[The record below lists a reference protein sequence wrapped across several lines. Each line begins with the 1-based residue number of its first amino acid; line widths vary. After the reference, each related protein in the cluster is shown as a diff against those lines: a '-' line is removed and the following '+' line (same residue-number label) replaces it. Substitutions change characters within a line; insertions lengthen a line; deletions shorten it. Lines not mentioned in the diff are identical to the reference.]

1 MNSSLRDFDYTRTCI
16 NVTMCI
22 IRFFSS
28 EAFSA
33 HKTKEILQKL
43 KLVDSDVTQLSTE
56 LCYHVELAE
65 GCDYLNIN
73 QIKVLQWLLS
83 SPMQPHALKNET
95 VYKNVEQNQ
104 LIIEIGPRFN
114 FSTADSSNSVQ
125 ICESVGLNDIVRLEV
140 STRYLITFQKAK
152 DVTKKQFEELASS
165 LHDRMTQC
173 IYTKENLPRKSFNEG
188 LPKDLEPWFVVP
200 LQKEGRPAM
209 EKVNQKLGLAF
220 DSWDMDLYMDLFVN
234 KLKRD
239 PTSVELFDLAQ
250 SNSEHSRHWF
260 FKGKLILDGKEID
273 ESLIDMVASTQNNSN
288 DNNVIKFGDNSS
300 AIKGFKHTKLRPK
313 DVKAPSEVVQEVTES
328 DIIFTAETHNMPT
341 AVAPFSGATT
351 GTGGRIRDVQGVGRG
366 GHTVA
371 GTAGYSVGNL
381 HIPGYDLP
389 WEEKNWEYPSNFA
402 SPLQIIIEASNG
414 ASDYGNKFGEPVVS
428 GFVQSYGLK
437 NGDNVREEFVKPI
450 MFSGGIGYMPHT
462 MIRKNHPEK
471 GMLLVKV
478 GGPVYRIGVGGGAA
492 SSVAVQGGDS
502 RDHALDFGAV
512 QRGDAEMGNRLNRVV
527 RGCLESDINPV
538 ESIHDQGAGGNGN
551 VLKELVEPE
560 GAVVFTKEFQLGDPT
575 ITTLELWGAEYQEND
590 ALLCS
595 KTNKHILEE
604 ICNRERCPVSFV
616 GEVTGDGYMSLVEDS
631 LNEKYL
637 SRPVRSRPD
646 VQAKLPYDLHLEA
659 VLGNMPR
666 KTFDLKQDKRT
677 KLPLSLPKDIT
688 VKSALDR
695 VLRLVNVASKRYLT
709 NKVDRCVTGLVA
721 QQQCVGPLHTPL
733 ADCAIIALSYT
744 DLVGSAT
751 SIGTQNIKGLLDP
764 AAGARLSL
772 GEALTNLVFA
782 GISEL
787 EDVKCSG
794 NWMWAG
800 KTGAEGAALV
810 VACDAVCAAMKAI
823 GVAVD
828 GGKDSLS
835 MCAHVAGEKVKS
847 PGTLVVSTYAPCPDI
862 TVKIEPTL
870 LKEGAALIHVPVTDK
885 YRLGGS
891 ALAQCYKQLGDNPPD
906 LDDPAVLRSLF
917 KITQKLLKEK
927 KLLSGHDISEGGFI
941 TTVLEMGIGG
951 LRGLTLDLKA
961 NVSAIEALFNE
972 ELGIVLEV
980 DQKDVT
986 YVLDQYKKG
995 GVNAKVIGAV
1005 GKYGMNSQV
1014 VVKVNGENVLDTTLI
1029 DVYRM
1034 WEETS
1039 YQLECLQA
1047 NSDCVRQEWQGLEK
1061 RKGVTYNVTFD
1072 PSAAV
1077 VKTKSIRVAV
1087 LREEGT
1093 NGDREMIASLLM
1105 ANFEVF
1111 DVTMSDLQRKKITLD
1126 AFQGLVF
1133 PGGFSYADTL
1143 GSAKGWAAGILFSEG
1158 LSSQFTHFKNRTDTF
1173 SLGVCNGCQLMGL
1186 LGWFDPE
1193 PKQSDRKQ
1201 VFLDHNASERFEC
1214 RWSAVKITEDTT
1226 KEDVWF
1232 RGMGGSVLGVWVAHG
1247 EGRFTVS
1254 EPHLLSA
1261 LHKNR
1266 QVAMQY
1272 VDDNGAPTEVY
1283 PMNPNG
1289 SPDGLAGVRSRDGR
1303 HVAMMP
1309 HPERCVLRWQAAA
1322 PPAAPPRASDPAS
1335 NASPWIRL
1343 FQNAYTWASQQ

>member
-1 MNSSLRDFDYTRTCI
+1 
-16 NVTMCI
+16 MCI
-22 IRFFSS
+22 IRYFSC

-33 HKTKEILQKL
+33 HKSKDILQKL
-43 KLVDSDVTQLSTE
+43 RNVDSDVIALSTE

-65 GCDYLNIN
+65 DCDYLNIN
-73 QIKVLQWLLS
+73 QIKILKWLLS
-83 SPMQPHALKNET
+83 SPLQPCALKNET
-95 VYKNVEQNQ
+95 VYKNLKPNQ
-104 LIIEIGPRFN
+104 IIIEIGPRFN

-125 ICESVGLNDIVRLEV
+125 ICESVGLNDIIRLEV
-140 STRYLITFQKAK
+140 STRYFITFKNEKKVSA
-152 DVTKKQFEELASS
+152 DVFESLAAP

-173 IYTKENLPRKSFNEG
+173 IYTNQNIPRKSFNEA

-200 LQKEGRPAM
+200 LQKEGLSAM
-209 EKVNQKLGLAF
+209 ERVNKKLGLAF
-220 DSWDMDLYMDLFVN
+220 DSWDMEFYMDLFVN

-260 FKGKLILDGKEID
+260 FKGKIILDGKEINQ
-273 ESLIDMVASTQNNSN
+273 SLIDMVASTQQTSN

-300 AIKGFKHTKLRPK
+300 AITGFRHTKIRPTN
-313 DVKAPSEVVQEVTES
+313 VRIPSQVIQEQVVS

-381 HIPGYDLP
+381 HIPGYNLP
-389 WEEKNWEYPSNFA
+389 WEEKEWQYPSNFA
-402 SPLQIIIEASNG
+402 SPLQIIIDASNG
-414 ASDYGNKFGEPVVS
+414 ASDYGNKFGEPVIS

-437 NGDNVREEFVKPI
+437 NADNVREEFVKPI
-450 MFSGGIGYMPHT
+450 MFSGGIGYMPHD
-462 MIRKNHPEK
+462 MIKKNKPEK
-471 GMLLVKV
+471 GMLLVKL

-527 RGCLESDINPV
+527 RACLESDINPV

-590 ALLCS
+590 ALLCT
-595 KTNKHILEE
+595 KDNRHILEG
-604 ICNRERCPVSFV
+604 ICQRERCPVSFV
-616 GEVTGDGYMSLVEDS
+616 GEVTGDGFMSLVEDS
-631 LNEKYL
+631 YSNQYL
-637 SRPVRSRPD
+637 DRQSRVKPD
-646 VQAKLPYDLHLEA
+646 IKKKLPYDLHLEA

-666 KTFDLKQDKRT
+666 KTFELMREKRT
-677 KLPLSLPKDIT
+677 KIPLVLPKEVT

-733 ADCAIIALSYT
+733 ADYAIVALSYHE
-744 DLVGSAT
+744 LVGSAT

-794 NWMWAG
+794 NWMWPG
-800 KTGAEGAALV
+800 KNGIEGGSLV
-810 VACDAVCAAMKAI
+810 VACEALCEAMRKL

-835 MCAHVAGEKVKS
+835 MCAHVSGEKVKS
-847 PGTLVVSTYAPCPDI
+847 PGTLVVSTYAPCPDV
-862 TVKIEPTL
+862 TVKVDPA
-870 LKEGAALIHVPVTDK
+870 LKEEGSALIHIPVCPGK

-891 ALAQCYKQLGDNPPD
+891 SLAQCYKQLGDNPPD
-906 LDDPAVLRSLF
+906 LDNPTALKSLF
-917 KITQKLLKEK
+917 KVTQKLLKER
-927 KLLSGHDISEGGFI
+927 KLLSGHDVSEGGFV

-951 LRGLTLDLKA
+951 VRGLELDLK
-961 NVSAIEALFNE
+961 VDSHISAIEALFNE

-980 DQKDVT
+980 AQSESN
-986 YVLDQYKKG
+986 YVLDEYKKN
-995 GVNAKVIGAV
+995 GVDAKLVGST
-1005 GKYGMNSQV
+1005 GKYGMNSKV
-1014 VVKVNGENVLDTTLI
+1014 IIKVNNNVVLNVNLV
-1029 DVYRM
+1029 DVYKM

-1047 NSDCVRQEWQGLEK
+1047 NSDCINQEWKGLER
-1061 RKGVTYNVTFD
+1061 RKGAKYMVTFD

-1077 VKTKSIRVAV
+1077 LKSKSTRVAV

-1093 NGDREMIASLLM
+1093 NGDREMIATLMM

-1111 DVTMSDLQRKKITLD
+1111 DVTMSDLQNKKITLD
-1126 AFQGLVF
+1126 VFQGLIF

-1143 GSAKGWAAGILFSEG
+1143 GSAKGWAAGIMFSES
-1158 LSSQFTHFKNRTDTF
+1158 LTAQFQHFKNRDNTF
-1173 SLGVCNGCQLMGL
+1173 SLGVCNGCQLMAL
-1186 LGWFDPE
+1186 LGWVDPE
-1193 PKQSDRKQ
+1193 TTPDNKTKI
-1201 VFLDHNASERFEC
+1201 FLDHNTSERFEC
-1214 RWSAVKITEDTT
+1214 RWSAVKINEDTQ
-1226 KEDVWF
+1226 KADVWF
-1232 RGMGGSVLGVWVAHG
+1232 RGMGGSVLGVWVAHA
-1247 EGRFTVS
+1247 EGRFSVS
-1254 EPHLLSA
+1254 ESYVLDKLQR
-1261 LHKNR
+1261 NG

-1272 VDDNGAPTEVY
+1272 VDDDSVPTETY

-1289 SPDGLAGVRSRDGR
+1289 SPYGIAGVRSVDGR
-1303 HVAMMP
+1303 HIAMMP
-1309 HPERCVLRWQAAA
+1309 HPERCVLRWQCPF
-1322 PPAAPPRASDPAS
+1322 PPPLAVKQVDPT
-1335 NASPWIRL
+1335 NQASPWLRL
-1343 FQNAYTWASQQ
+1343 FQNAYVWSTKN

>member
-1 MNSSLRDFDYTRTCI
+1 MVIL
-16 NVTMCI
+16 
-22 IRFFSS
+22 RFFAS

-43 KLVDSDVTQLSTE
+43 QNIDTDISGLSTE
-56 LCYHVELAE
+56 LCYHVELAD

-73 QIKVLQWLLS
+73 QIKILQWLLS
-83 SPMQPHALKNET
+83 SPLQPHALYNESI
-95 VYKNVEQNQ
+95 YKIVRDNQ
-104 LIIEIGPRFN
+104 IIVEIGPRFN

-125 ICESVGLNDIVRLEV
+125 ICESVGLRDIVRLEV
-140 STRYLITFQKAK
+140 STRYLISFNKAK
-152 DVTKKQFEELASS
+152 NVSNKLFEDLAAP

-173 IYTKENLPRKSFNEG
+173 IYTSKNLPRKSFNEG
-188 LPKDLEPWFVVP
+188 LPKDLEAWFVVP
-200 LQKEGRPAM
+200 LQKEGRAAM
-209 EKVNQKLGLAF
+209 EHVNQKLGLAF
-220 DSWDMDLYMDLFVN
+220 DSWDMDFYMDLFVN

-260 FKGKLILDGKEID
+260 FKGKIILDGKEID
-273 ESLIDMVASTQNNSN
+273 QSLIDMVASTQETSNN
-288 DNNVIKFGDNSS
+288 NNVIKFGDNSS
-300 AIKGFKHTKLRPK
+300 AIKGFKHTKIRPTN
-313 DVKAPSEVVQEVTES
+313 VRAPSQVISEEVLS

-381 HIPGYDLP
+381 HIPGYELP
-389 WEEKNWEYPSNFA
+389 WEEKGWEYPSNFA
-402 SPLQIIIEASNG
+402 SPLQIIIDASNG
-414 ASDYGNKFGEPVVS
+414 ASDYGNKFGEPVIT

-437 NGDNVREEFVKPI
+437 NADNVREEFVKPI

-462 MIRKNHPEK
+462 MIKKNKPEK

-595 KTNKHILEE
+595 KANRHVLEE
-604 ICNRERCPVSFV
+604 ICRRERCPVSFV
-616 GEVTGDGYMSLVEDS
+616 GEVTGDGFMSLVEDS
-631 LNEKYL
+631 FTDKYL
-637 SRPVRSRPD
+637 DRATRLKPESSSKV
-646 VQAKLPYDLHLEA
+646 PYDLHLEA

-666 KTFDLKQDKRT
+666 KTFDLKKEKRT
-677 KLPLSLPKDIT
+677 KLPLSLPNDVT

-733 ADCAIIALSYT
+733 ADCAIIALSYNE
-744 DLVGSAT
+744 LVGSAT

-764 AAGARLSL
+764 AAGARMSL

-794 NWMWAG
+794 NWMWGG
-800 KTGAEGAALV
+800 KTGVEGGTLV
-810 VACDAVCAAMKAI
+810 VACDAVCAAMRKL
-823 GVAVD
+823 GVAID

-835 MCAHVAGEKVKS
+835 MCAFVAGQKVKS

-862 TVKIEPTL
+862 TVKVEPAL
-870 LKEGAALIHVPVTDK
+870 RAEGSALVHVPATPGK

-891 ALAQCYKQLGDNPPD
+891 SLAQCYKQLGDNPPD
-906 LDDPAVLRSLF
+906 LDDPLVLKSLF
-917 KITQKLLKEK
+917 KVTQKLLKEK

-951 LRGLTLDLKA
+951 VRGLNIDLKIES

-972 ELGIVLEV
+972 ELGIVVEV
-980 DQKDVT
+980 AQADLA
-986 YVLDQYKKG
+986 YVLSEYNKN
-995 GVNAKVIGAV
+995 GVKAKHIGST
-1005 GKYGMNSQV
+1005 GQYGMKSKVSVN
-1014 VVKVNGENVLDTTLI
+1014 VNGVQVLNTELI
-1029 DVYRM
+1029 DVFRM

-1047 NSDCVRQEWQGLEK
+1047 NSDCINEEWKGLEK
-1061 RKGVTYNVTFD
+1061 RKGATYNVTFD
-1072 PSAAV
+1072 PSAAIL
-1077 VKTKSIRVAV
+1077 KTKSVKVAV

-1093 NGDREMIASLLM
+1093 NGDREMIASLMM
-1105 ANFEVF
+1105 ANFDVF
-1111 DVTMSDLQRKKITLD
+1111 DVTMSDLQNKKITLD

-1143 GSAKGWAAGILFSEG
+1143 GSAKGWAAGILFSES
-1158 LSSQFTHFKNRTDTF
+1158 LSAQFAHFKNRSDTF
-1173 SLGVCNGCQLMGL
+1173 SLGVCNGCQLMAL
-1186 LGWFDPE
+1186 LGWIDPQQPRRNQE
-1193 PKQSDRKQ
+1193 KAQI
-1201 VFLDHNASERFEC
+1201 FLDHNSSERFEC
-1214 RWSAVKITEDTT
+1214 RWSAVKITEDR
-1226 KEDVWF
+1226 KQDVWF

-1247 EGRFTVS
+1247 EGRFTFADELVMD
-1254 EPHLLSA
+1254 
-1261 LHKNR
+1261 KVKRNG

-1272 VDDNGAPTEVY
+1272 VDDDGAPTEVY

-1289 SPDGLAGVRSRDGR
+1289 SPMGIAGVRSPDGR
-1303 HVAMMP
+1303 HIAMMP
-1309 HPERCVLRWQAAA
+1309 HPERCVLRWQGAA
-1322 PPAAPPRASDPAS
+1322 PAPAASAPARASS
-1335 NASPWIRL
+1335 QASPWVRL
-1343 FQNAYTWASQQ
+1343 FQNAYTWSTSQ

>member
-1 MNSSLRDFDYTRTCI
+1 
-16 NVTMCI
+16 MCI

-33 HKTKEILQKL
+33 HKTKEILEKL
-43 KLVDSDVTQLSTE
+43 KLVDGDVRLLTTE

-73 QIKVLQWLLS
+73 QIKKLQWLLS
-83 SPMQPHALKNET
+83 SPLQPHALKNNTIFKDIKDNEL
-95 VYKNVEQNQ
+95 V
-104 LIIEIGPRFN
+104 IEIGPRFN

-125 ICESVGLNDIVRLEV
+125 ICESVGLDAIIRLEV
-140 STRYLITFQKAK
+140 STRYLITFAKAK
-152 DVTKKQFEELASS
+152 TVSQKQFDDLAAP

-173 IYTKENLPRKSFNEG
+173 IYTPENIPRSSFNEG

-200 LQKEGRPAM
+200 LLAEGRPAM

-220 DSWDMDLYMDLFVN
+220 DDWDMDFYMNLFVN

-260 FKGKLILDGKEID
+260 FKGKIILDGQEIE
-273 ESLIDMVASTQNNSN
+273 ESLIDMVAATQETSN

-300 AIKGFKHTKLRPK
+300 AIKGFKHTKLRPQS
-313 DVKAPSEVVQEVTES
+313 VTAPSQVIPTVEES

-381 HIPGYDLP
+381 HIPGYEMP
-389 WEEKNWEYPSNFA
+389 WEDKTWEYPSNFA

-437 NGDNVREEFVKPI
+437 NGDSVREEFVKPI
-450 MFSGGIGYMPHT
+450 MFSAGIGYMPHS
-462 MIRKNHPEK
+462 MIKKNKPEK
-471 GMLLVKV
+471 GMQLVKI

-492 SSVAVQGGDS
+492 SSVAVQGGGA

-527 RGCLESDINPV
+527 RACLEADVNPV

-560 GAVVFTKEFQLGDPT
+560 GAVVFTSEFQLGDPT

-590 ALLCS
+590 ALLCTEQH
-595 KTNKHILEE
+595 KQLLRD
-604 ICNRERCPVSFV
+604 ICRRERCPVSFV
-616 GEVTGDGYMSLVEDS
+616 GEVTGDGYMSLVEDATNKQ
-631 LNEKYL
+631 LLDRQARLKPEVK
-637 SRPVRSRPD
+637 
-646 VQAKLPYDLHLEA
+646 AKLPYDLHLEA

-666 KTFDLKQDKRT
+666 KTFDLKQEKRT
-677 KLPLSLPKDIT
+677 KLPLQLPKDVT

-733 ADCAIIALSYT
+733 ADFAIIALSYNE
-744 DLVGSAT
+744 LVGSAT
-751 SIGTQNIKGLLDP
+751 SIGTQNIKGLLNP
-764 AAGARLSL
+764 AAGARMSL

-782 GISEL
+782 GISSL

-800 KTGAEGAALV
+800 KTGADGASLV
-810 VACDAVCAAMKAI
+810 VACQAVCRAMAEI
-823 GVAVD
+823 GVAID

-835 MCAHVAGEKVKS
+835 MCAQVAGKKVKS

-862 TVKIEPTL
+862 TVKVDPAL
-870 LKEGAALIHVPVTDK
+870 KKEGSALVWVPVTPGK

-891 ALAQCYKQLGDNPPD
+891 ALAQVYKQLGDSPPD
-906 LDDPAVLRSLF
+906 LDNAATLKSLF
-917 KITQKLLKEK
+917 KVTQKLLKEK
-927 KLLSGHDISEGGFI
+927 KLLSGHDVSEGGFL

-951 LRGLTLDLKA
+951 LRGLNIDVPVEKG
-961 NVSAIEALFNE
+961 VSAIEALFSE
-972 ELGIVLEV
+972 ELGVVVEV
-980 DQKDVT
+980 AKSDADNVISE
-986 YVLDQYKKG
+986 YKKG
-995 GVNAKVIGAV
+995 GVAAKVIGV
-1005 GKYGMNSQV
+1005 TGSYGMKSQV
-1014 VVKVNGENVLDTTLI
+1014 SVKVNGAKVLDTTLI
-1029 DVYRM
+1029 DVFRM

-1047 NSDCVRQEWQGLEK
+1047 NSDCAKQEWKGLEN
-1061 RKGVTYNVTFD
+1061 RKGVTYNVPFD
-1072 PSAAV
+1072 PSAPV
-1077 VKTKSIRVAV
+1077 VKTKAVKVAV

-1105 ANFEVF
+1105 ANFEVY
-1111 DVTMSDLQRKKITLD
+1111 DVTMSDLQAKRITLD

-1143 GSAKGWAAGILFSEG
+1143 GSAKGWAAGILFSES
-1158 LSSQFTHFKNRTDTF
+1158 LTSQFEHFKQRKDTF
-1173 SLGVCNGCQLMGL
+1173 SLGVCNGCQLMAL
-1186 LGWFDPE
+1186 LGWLDTDGNTGDVD
-1193 PKQSDRKQ
+1193 KRQI
-1201 VFLDHNASERFEC
+1201 FLDHNLSERFEC
-1214 RWSAVKITEDTT
+1214 RWSAVKINP
-1226 KEDVWF
+1226 KSPSIWLS
-1232 RGMGGSVLGVWVAHG
+1232 GMAGTVTGVWTAHG
-1247 EGRFTVS
+1247 EGRFSFAQPQV
-1254 EPHLLSA
+1254 LDKVAGGGQIA
-1261 LHKNR
+1261 L
-1266 QVAMQY
+1266 QF
-1272 VDDNGAPTEVY
+1272 VDDDSNPTEVY
-1283 PMNPNG
+1283 PCNPNG
-1289 SPDGLAGVRSRDGR
+1289 SPLGIAGLTSPDGR
-1303 HVAMMP
+1303 HLAMMP
-1309 HPERCVLRWQAAA
+1309 HPERCVLRWQC
-1322 PPAAPPRASDPAS
+1322 PSDVTPHASPDKQ
-1335 NASPWIRL
+1335 ASPWLRL
-1343 FQNAYTWASQQ
+1343 FQNAYSWASKQ

>member
-1 MNSSLRDFDYTRTCI
+1 
-16 NVTMCI
+16 MCI
-22 IRFFSS
+22 LRFFSS

-33 HKTKEILQKL
+33 HKIKEILEKL
-43 KLVDSDVTQLSTE
+43 QQVDEDITQLSTE
-56 LCYHVELAE
+56 LCYHVELRE

-73 QIKVLQWLLS
+73 QIKVLKWLLS
-83 SPMQPHALKNET
+83 SPLQPQALRNET
-95 VYKNVEQNQ
+95 VYKNVQGNQ
-104 LIIEIGPRFN
+104 IVIEIGPRFN

-125 ICESVGLNDIVRLEV
+125 ICESVGLCDVIRLEV
-140 STRYLITFQKAK
+140 STRYLISFGKAK
-152 DVTKKQFEELASS
+152 PVSEKLHEALAAP

-173 IYTKENLPRKSFNEG
+173 IYTKENLPRSSFNEG

-200 LQKEGRPAM
+200 LQAEGRSAM

-220 DSWDMDLYMDLFVN
+220 DSWDMDFYMDMFVN

-260 FKGKLILDGKEID
+260 FKGKLLLDGHEIN
-273 ESLIDMVASTQNNSN
+273 ESLIDMVASTQKTSNN
-288 DNNVIKFGDNSS
+288 NNVIKFGDNSS
-300 AIKGFKHTKLRPK
+300 AIKGFKHSKLRPTNVRHPSQV
-313 DVKAPSEVVQEVTES
+313 VKEETES

-381 HIPGYDLP
+381 HVPGYDLP
-389 WEEKNWEYPSNFA
+389 WEEKGWEYPNNFA
-402 SPLQIIIEASNG
+402 SPLQIIIDASNG
-414 ASDYGNKFGEPVVS
+414 ASDYGNKFGEPLIS
-428 GFVQSYGLK
+428 G
-437 NGDNVREEFVKPI
+437 
-450 MFSGGIGYMPHT
+450 MM
-462 MIRKNHPEK
+462 
-471 GMLLVKV
+471 LVKV

-527 RGCLESDINPV
+527 RGCLEAEINPV

-560 GAVVFTKEFQLGDPT
+560 GAVVYTKEFQLGDPT

-595 KTNKHILEE
+595 KQNREILED
-604 ICNRERCPVSFV
+604 ICRRERCPVSFV
-616 GEVTGDGYMSLVEDS
+616 GEVTGDGFMSLVEDS
-631 LNEKYL
+631 YTDKYL
-637 SRPVRSRPD
+637 DRNERLKPD
-646 VQAKLPYDLHLEA
+646 IKSKMPYDLHLEA

-666 KTFDLKQDKRT
+666 KTFDLVTEKRT
-677 KLPLSLPKDIT
+677 KLPLTLPENVT
-688 VKSALDR
+688 VHDALNR

-709 NKVDRCVTGLVA
+709 NKVDRCVTGLIA

-733 ADCAIIALSYT
+733 ADCAIIALSYY

-764 AAGARLSL
+764 AAGARMSL

-800 KTGAEGAALV
+800 KTGAEGGALV
-810 VACDAVCAAMKAI
+810 RACRAVCDAMASV

-835 MCAHVAGEKVKS
+835 MCAQVAGEKVKS

-862 TVKIEPTL
+862 TVKIEPAL
-870 LKEGAALIHVPVTDK
+870 LEEGSALVYVPISPGK

-906 LDDPAVLRSLF
+906 LDEPTVLKSMF
-917 KITQKLLKEK
+917 KVTQRLLKEGQ
-927 KLLSGHDISEGGFI
+927 LLSGHDVSEGGFI
-941 TTVLEMGIGG
+941 TTAIEMGIGG
-951 LRGLTLDLKA
+951 IRGINLDIQVPS
-961 NVSAIEALFNE
+961 NVSDIAALFNE
-972 ELGIVLEV
+972 ELGIILEV
-980 DQKDVT
+980 RSVNVA
-986 YVLDQYKKG
+986 YVLSEYKKSY
-995 GVNAKVIGAV
+995 VFAKQVGTT
-1005 GKYGMNSQV
+1005 GKYGMNSEV
-1014 VVKVNGENVLDTTLI
+1014 SIKVNGKKVLETKLI

-1047 NSDCVRQEWQGLEK
+1047 NTECVRQEWQGLEK

-1077 VKTKSIRVAV
+1077 VKTKPVRVAV

-1093 NGDREMIASLLM
+1093 NGDREMIASLMM
-1105 ANFEVF
+1105 ANFDVF
-1111 DVTMSDLQRKKITLD
+1111 DVTMSDLQNKKITLD

-1143 GSAKGWAAGILFSEG
+1143 GSAKGWAAGILFSDS
-1158 LSSQFTHFKNRTDTF
+1158 LSSQFSHFKNRNDTF
-1173 SLGVCNGCQLMGL
+1173 SLGVCNGCQLMAL
-1186 LGWFDPE
+1186 LGWIDPE
-1193 PKQSDRKQ
+1193 STEKSASKTQ
-1201 VFLDHNASERFEC
+1201 VFLDHNTSERFEC
-1214 RWSAVKITEDTT
+1214 RWSAVKITED
-1226 KEDVWF
+1226 KSDVWF

-1254 EPHLLSA
+1254 EPRLLEK
-1261 LHKNR
+1261 L
-1266 QVAMQY
+1266 Q
-1272 VDDNGAPTEVY
+1272 DNGQVGHAIL
-1283 PMNPNG
+1283 G
-1289 SPDGLAGVRSRDGR
+1289 IAGVRSRDGR

-1309 HPERCVLRWQAAA
+1309 HPERCVLRWQCSASAAA
-1322 PPAAPPRASDPAS
+1322 PTGAANPAS
-1335 NASPWIRL
+1335 QASPWSRL
-1343 FQNAYTWASQQ
+1343 FQNAYSWASHQ

>member
-1 MNSSLRDFDYTRTCI
+1 
-16 NVTMCI
+16 MCI

-33 HKTKEILQKL
+33 HKTNEILQQL
-43 KLVDSDVTQLSTE
+43 KLVDSGVTKLSTE

-73 QIKVLQWLLS
+73 QIKILQWLLS
-83 SPMQPHALKNET
+83 SPLYPQSLKNET
-95 VYKNVEQNQ
+95 VFNDIRQNQ
-104 LIIEIGPRFN
+104 VVIEIGPRFN

-125 ICESVGLNDIVRLEV
+125 ICESVGLRDIIRLEV

-152 DVTKKQFEELASS
+152 NVSKDLFDALAAP

-173 IYTKENLPRKSFNEG
+173 IYTEDNLPRKSFNEG

-200 LQKEGRPAM
+200 LLKEGRPAM
-209 EKVNQKLGLAF
+209 ESVNQRLGLAF
-220 DSWDMDLYMDLFVN
+220 DSWDMDFYMDLFIN

-260 FKGKLILDGKEID
+260 FKGKLILDGQEIK
-273 ESLIDMVASTQNNSN
+273 ESLIDMVASTQNSSN
-288 DNNVIKFGDNSS
+288 NNNVIKFGDNSS
-300 AIKGFKHTKLRPK
+300 AIKGFKHTKLRPV
-313 DVKAPSEVVQEVTES
+313 DVTAPSQVKQEVTQS

-381 HIPGYDLP
+381 YIPGYDMP
-389 WEEKNWEYPSNFA
+389 WEEKGWEYPSNFA
-402 SPLQIIIEASNG
+402 SPLQIIIDASNG
-414 ASDYGNKFGEPVVS
+414 ASDYGNKFGEPVIS

-450 MFSGGIGYMPHT
+450 MFSGGIGYMPHD
-462 MIRKNHPEK
+462 MIKKNKPEK
-471 GMLLVKV
+471 GMLLVKI

-502 RDHALDFGAV
+502 RDAALDFGAV

-527 RGCLESDINPV
+527 RGCLEAKINPV

-590 ALLCS
+590 ALLC
-595 KTNKHILEE
+595 NKANKKILEDL
-604 ICNRERCPVSFV
+604 CSRERCPVSFV

-631 LNEKYL
+631 LNPKYL
-637 SRPVRSRPD
+637 NRNERVKPETKS
-646 VQAKLPYDLHLEA
+646 KLPYDLHLEA

-677 KLPLSLPKDIT
+677 KLPLTLPKDVT

-721 QQQCVGPLHTPL
+721 QQQCIGPLHTPL
-733 ADCAIIALSYT
+733 ADCAIIALSYNE
-744 DLVGSAT
+744 LVGSAT
-751 SIGTQNIKGLLDP
+751 SIGTQNVKGLLDP

-782 GISEL
+782 GITEL

-800 KTGAEGAALV
+800 KVGAEGAALV
-810 VACDAVCAAMKAI
+810 VACKALCEAMGKI
-823 GVAVD
+823 GVAID

-835 MCAHVAGEKVKS
+835 MCAHVSGEKVKS

-862 TVKIEPTL
+862 TVKIEPALTT
-870 LKEGAALIHVPVTDK
+870 EGAALVYVPVTNK
-885 YRLGGS
+885 CRLGGS
-891 ALAQCYKQLGDNPPD
+891 SLAQCFKQLGDNPPD
-906 LDDPAVLRSLF
+906 LDDPVVLKSLF

-927 KLLSGHDISEGGFI
+927 KLLSGHDVSEGGFI
-941 TTVLEMGIGG
+941 TTVIEMGIGG
-951 LRGLTLDLKA
+951 IRGFVLDMKVEA
-961 NVSAIEALFNE
+961 SAIEVLFNE
-972 ELGIVLEV
+972 ELGIVVEV
-980 DQKDVT
+980 AQRDLAF
-986 YVLDQYKKG
+986 VLNEYNKG
-995 GVNAKVIGAV
+995 GVNAKQVGTV
-1005 GKYGMNSQV
+1005 GKYGMQSEV
-1014 VVKVNGENVLDTTLI
+1014 VIKVNGEKVLNTSLI
-1029 DVYRM
+1029 DVFRM

-1039 YQLECLQA
+1039 YQLERLQA
-1047 NSDCVRQEWQGLEK
+1047 NSDCIKQEWNGLEK
-1061 RKGVTYNVTFD
+1061 RKGATYKVTFD
-1072 PSAAV
+1072 PTAAV
-1077 VKTKSIRVAV
+1077 VKTKSIKVAV

-1105 ANFEVF
+1105 ANFDVF
-1111 DVTMSDLQRKKITLD
+1111 DVTMSDLQNKKITLD

-1143 GSAKGWAAGILFSEG
+1143 GSAKGWAAGILFSEA
-1158 LSSQFTHFKNRTDTF
+1158 LNSQFAHFKNRSDTF
-1173 SLGVCNGCQLMGL
+1173 SLGVCNGCQLMAL
-1186 LGWFDPE
+1186 LGWIDPE
-1193 PKQSDRKQ
+1193 PTKQKGRKQ
-1201 VFLDHNASERFEC
+1201 IFLDHNSSERFEC
-1214 RWSAVKITEDTT
+1214 RWSAVKISEN
-1226 KEDVWF
+1226 KNNDVWF
-1232 RGMGGSVLGVWVAHG
+1232 RGMNDSILGIWVAHG

-1254 EPHLLSA
+1254 ESYLLDT
-1261 LHKNR
+1261 LNR
-1266 QVAMQY
+1266 NGQVAMQY
-1272 VDDNGAPTEVY
+1272 VNDDGVPTEEY

-1289 SPDGLAGVRSRDGR
+1289 SPGMICFRY
-1303 HVAMMP
+1303 
-1309 HPERCVLRWQAAA
+1309 
-1322 PPAAPPRASDPAS
+1322 
-1335 NASPWIRL
+1335 
-1343 FQNAYTWASQQ
+1343 FYY

>member
-1 MNSSLRDFDYTRTCI
+1 
-16 NVTMCI
+16 MCI
-22 IRFFSS
+22 LRFFTH

-33 HKTKEILQKL
+33 HKTKEILSKL
-43 KLVDSDVTQLSTE
+43 KHVDQEVQDLSTE
-56 LCYHVELAE
+56 ICYHVELAE
-65 GCDYLNIN
+65 GCNYLNLN
-73 QIKVLQWLLS
+73 QIKILQWLLS
-83 SPMQPHALKNET
+83 SPLKPHALRNESA
-95 VYKNVEQNQ
+95 YKFINDDQI
-104 LIIEIGPRFN
+104 IIEIGPRFN
-114 FSTADSSNSVQ
+114 FSTADSSNAVQ
-125 ICESVGLNDIVRLEV
+125 ICHSVGLNDVVRLEV
-140 STRYLITFQKAK
+140 STRYVITF
-152 DVTKKQFEELASS
+152 KQFKKVNTELFEKLAAPI
-165 LHDRMTQC
+165 HDRMTQC
-173 IYTKENLPRKSFNEG
+173 IYTAENLPRQSFYES
-188 LPKDLEPWFVVP
+188 LPKNLEPWYVVP
-200 LQKEGRPAM
+200 LQAEGMVAM
-209 EKVNQKLGLAF
+209 EKVNNELGLAF
-220 DSWDMDLYMDLFVN
+220 DSWDKEFYMDLFVN

-260 FKGKLILDGKEID
+260 FKGKIILDGKEIN
-273 ESLIDMVASTQNNSN
+273 ESLIDMVASTQKSSN

-300 AIKGFKHTKLRPK
+300 AIKGFKHTKLKPI
-313 DVKAPSEVVQEVTES
+313 DVKVPSQVIEEITES

-366 GHTVA
+366 GYTVA

-381 HIPGYDLP
+381 LIPGYDLP
-389 WEEKNWEYPSNFA
+389 WEEKSWEYPSNFA
-402 SPLQIIIEASNG
+402 RPLQIIIEASNG
-414 ASDYGNKFGEPVVS
+414 ASDYGNKFGEPLIS
-428 GFVQSYGLK
+428 GFVQSYGLN

-450 MFSGGIGYMPHT
+450 MFSGGIGYMPHS
-462 MIRKNHPEK
+462 MIKKNKPDK
-471 GMLLVKV
+471 GMFLVKV

-492 SSVAVQGGDS
+492 SSVAVQGGGS

-527 RGCLESDINPV
+527 RACLEADINPI

-590 ALLCS
+590 ALLCY
-595 KTNKHILEE
+595 KDNRKILEG
-604 ICNRERCPVSFV
+604 ICQRERCPVSFV

-631 LNEKYL
+631 YNEVYL
-637 SRPVRSRPD
+637 DRSNRVKPD
-646 VQAKLPYDLHLEA
+646 VKPKLPYDLHLEA

-677 KLPLSLPKDIT
+677 KLPLSLPKDIS
-688 VKSALDR
+688 VENALNR

-733 ADCAIIALSYT
+733 ADCAIIALGFH

-772 GEALTNLVFA
+772 GESLTNLVFA
-782 GISEL
+782 GVSAL

-800 KTGAEGAALV
+800 KAGAAGAALV
-810 VACDAVCAAMKAI
+810 RACGALCGALRAL

-835 MCAHVAGEKVKS
+835 MSAAVRGRAVQS

-862 TVKIEPTL
+862 TVKVEPAL
-870 LKEGAALIHVPVTDK
+870 LQEGAALIHVPVTPGK

-891 ALAQCYKQLGDNPPD
+891 SLAQCYKQLGQTPPD
-906 LDDPAVLRSLF
+906 LDDPTVLKALF
-917 KITQKLLKEK
+917 KVTQKLLKEN
-927 KLLSGHDISEGGFI
+927 KLISGHDISEGGFI

-951 LRGLTLDLKA
+951 IRGLNIDLKVEN
-961 NVSAIEALFNE
+961 NVSVIEALFNE
-972 ELGIVLEV
+972 ELGIVIEV
-980 DQKDVT
+980 DQSNVD
-986 YVLDQYKKG
+986 YVLNEYKKQS
-995 GVNAKVIGAV
+995 VYPKVIGKT
-1005 GKYGMNSQV
+1005 GKYGMESQV
-1014 VVKVNGENVLDTTLI
+1014 NVKVNGETVLNTQLI
-1029 DVYRM
+1029 NVYRM

-1039 YQLECLQA
+1039 YRLECLQA
-1047 NSDCVRQEWQGLEK
+1047 NSSCIEQEWTGLAK
-1061 RKGVTYNVTFD
+1061 RKGVKYNVTFD
-1072 PSAAV
+1072 PSAAMM
-1077 VKTKSIRVAV
+1077 KTKSIKVAV

-1093 NGDREMIASLLM
+1093 NGDREMIASLMM
-1105 ANFEVF
+1105 ANFDVF
-1111 DVTMSDLQRKKITLD
+1111 DVTMSDLQAKKITLD

-1143 GSAKGWAAGILFSEG
+1143 GSAKGWAAAILFSES
-1158 LSSQFTHFKNRTDTF
+1158 LRAQFANFKSRSDTF
-1173 SLGVCNGCQLMGL
+1173 SLGVCNGCQLMAI
-1186 LGWFDPE
+1186 LGWIDADN
-1193 PKQSDRKQ
+1193 KTKSNSQI
-1201 VFLDHNASERFEC
+1201 FLDHNLSERYEC
-1214 RWSAVKITEDTT
+1214 RWIAVKINERSN
-1226 KEDVWF
+1226 DVWF
-1232 RGMGGSVLGVWVAHG
+1232 QGMGDSVLGVWVAHG

-1254 EPHLLSA
+1254 EPEIFGKLWS
-1261 LHKNR
+1261 NG

-1272 VDDNGAPTEVY
+1272 VDDDGLPTEVY

-1289 SPDGLAGVRSRDGR
+1289 SPDGIAGVRSPDGR
-1303 HVAMMP
+1303 HLAMMP
-1309 HPERCVLRWQAAA
+1309 HPERCVLSWQC
-1322 PPAAPPRASDPAS
+1322 PSPLPTTGL
-1335 NASPWIRL
+1335 ASPWLRL
-1343 FQNAYTWASQQ
+1343 FQNAYAWASQC

>member
-1 MNSSLRDFDYTRTCI
+1 
-16 NVTMCI
+16 MCI
-22 IRFFSS
+22 IRFFCS

-33 HKTKEILQKL
+33 HKTKEILEKL
-43 KLVDSDVTQLSTE
+43 QQVDADIVELSTE
-56 LCYHVELAE
+56 LCYHVELRE

-73 QIKVLQWLLS
+73 QIKVLKWLLS
-83 SPMQPHALKNET
+83 SPLQPQALRNET
-95 VYKNVEQNQ
+95 VYKDVKGSQT
-104 LIIEIGPRFN
+104 IIEIGPRFN

-125 ICESVGLNDIVRLEV
+125 ICESVGLHDVIRLEV
-140 STRYLITFQKAK
+140 STRYLITFRRPKNVSEKLHDA
-152 DVTKKQFEELASS
+152 LAAP

-173 IYTKENLPRKSFNEG
+173 VYTKENLPRVSFNEG

-200 LQKEGRPAM
+200 LLKEGRPAM
-209 EKVNQKLGLAF
+209 EKVNKKLGLAF
-220 DSWDMDLYMDLFVN
+220 DSWDMDFYMDMFVN

-260 FKGKLILDGKEID
+260 FKGKLVLDGKEIN
-273 ESLIDMVASTQNNSN
+273 ESLIDMVASTQKTSN

-300 AIKGFKHTKLRPK
+300 AIKGFKHSKLRPTNVR
-313 DVKAPSEVVQEVTES
+313 DPSQVVKEETES

-381 HIPGYDLP
+381 HIPGYELP
-389 WEEKNWEYPSNFA
+389 WEEKGWEYPNNFA
-402 SPLQIIIEASNG
+402 SPLQIIIDASNG
-414 ASDYGNKFGEPVVS
+414 ASDYGNKFGEPLIS

-450 MFSGGIGYMPHT
+450 MFSGGIGYMPHN
-462 MIRKNHPEK
+462 MIKKNKPEK
-471 GMLLVKV
+471 GMMLVKV

-492 SSVAVQGGDS
+492 SSVAVQGGDA

-527 RGCLESDINPV
+527 RGCLEADINPV

-560 GAVVFTKEFQLGDPT
+560 GAVVYTKEFQLGDPT

-595 KTNKHILEE
+595 KENRAVLED
-604 ICNRERCPVSFV
+604 ICRRERCPVSFV
-616 GEVTGDGYMSLVEDS
+616 GEVTGDGYMSLVEDAYT
-631 LNEKYL
+631 NKYL
-637 SRPVRSRPD
+637 NRNERLKPETQS
-646 VQAKLPYDLHLEA
+646 KMPYDLHLEA

-666 KTFDLKQDKRT
+666 KTFDLVTEKRT
-677 KLPLSLPKDIT
+677 KLPLSLPQNVT
-688 VKSALDR
+688 VHDALNR

-709 NKVDRCVTGLVA
+709 NKVDRCVTGLIA

-733 ADCAIIALSYT
+733 ADCAIIALSYY

-764 AAGARLSL
+764 AAGARMSL

-800 KTGAEGAALV
+800 KTGAEGGALV
-810 VACDAVCAAMKAI
+810 LACRAVCDAMARV

-835 MCAHVAGEKVKS
+835 MCAQVAGEKVKS

-862 TVKIEPTL
+862 TVKIEPAL
-870 LKEGAALIHVPVTDK
+870 MQEGSALVYVPVSPGK

-906 LDDPAVLRSLF
+906 LDDPAVLKAMF
-917 KITQKLLKEK
+917 KVTQKLLKEG
-927 KLLSGHDISEGGFI
+927 KLLSGHDVSEGGFV
-941 TTVLEMGIGG
+941 TTALEMGIGG
-951 LRGLTLDLKA
+951 IRGMNLDIQVEQ
-961 NVSAIEALFNE
+961 NVSDIQALFNE
-972 ELGIVLEV
+972 ELGIIVEVSRDNVL
-980 DQKDVT
+980 
-986 YVLDQYKKG
+986 YVLNEYKKN
-995 GVNAKVIGAV
+995 GVNAKQIGTS
-1005 GKYGMNSQV
+1005 GHYGMNSEV
-1014 VVKVNGENVLDTTLI
+1014 TIKVNGKKVLDTKLI

-1047 NSDCVRQEWQGLEK
+1047 NSDCVRQEWQGLSK

-1077 VKTKSIRVAV
+1077 VKTKPIRVAV

-1093 NGDREMIASLLM
+1093 NGDREMIASLMM
-1105 ANFEVF
+1105 ANFDVF
-1111 DVTMSDLQRKKITLD
+1111 DVTMSDLQNKKITLD

-1143 GSAKGWAAGILFSEG
+1143 GSAKGWAAGILFSDS
-1158 LSSQFTHFKNRTDTF
+1158 LSSQFTHFKNRNDTF
-1173 SLGVCNGCQLMGL
+1173 SLGVCNGCQLMAL
-1186 LGWFDPE
+1186 LGWVDPE
-1193 PKQSDRKQ
+1193 TTAKSANKTQ

-1214 RWSAVKITEDTT
+1214 RWSAVKITENNS
-1226 KEDVWF
+1226 DVWF

-1247 EGRFTVS
+1247 EGRFTVA
-1254 EPHLLSA
+1254 EPRLLDK
-1261 LHKNR
+1261 LQDNG

-1272 VDDNGAPTEVY
+1272 VDDSGEPTEEY

-1289 SPDGLAGVRSRDGR
+1289 SPVGIAGVRSRDGR
-1303 HVAMMP
+1303 HIAMMP
-1309 HPERCVLRWQAAA
+1309 HPERCVLRWQCSVTAAA
-1322 PPAAPPRASDPAS
+1322 PAGAANPTSQ
-1335 NASPWIRL
+1335 ASPWSRL
-1343 FQNAYTWASQQ
+1343 FQNAYSWASHQ

>member
-1 MNSSLRDFDYTRTCI
+1 
-16 NVTMCI
+16 MCI
-22 IRFFSS
+22 IRFFCS

-33 HKTKEILQKL
+33 HKTKEILEKL
-43 KLVDSDVTQLSTE
+43 QQVDADIVELSTE
-56 LCYHVELAE
+56 LCYHVELRE

-73 QIKVLQWLLS
+73 QIKVLKWLLS
-83 SPMQPHALKNET
+83 SPLQPQALRNET
-95 VYKNVEQNQ
+95 VYKDVKGSQT
-104 LIIEIGPRFN
+104 IIEIGPRFN

-125 ICESVGLNDIVRLEV
+125 ICESVGLHDVIRLEV
-140 STRYLITFQKAK
+140 STRYLITFGRPKNVSEKLHEA
-152 DVTKKQFEELASS
+152 LAAP

-173 IYTKENLPRKSFNEG
+173 VYTKENLPRVSFNEG

-200 LQKEGRPAM
+200 LLKEGRPAM
-209 EKVNQKLGLAF
+209 EKVNKKLGLAF
-220 DSWDMDLYMDLFVN
+220 DSWDMDFYMDMFVN

-260 FKGKLILDGKEID
+260 FKGKLVLDGKEIN
-273 ESLIDMVASTQNNSN
+273 ESLIDMVASTQKTSN

-300 AIKGFKHTKLRPK
+300 AIKGFKHSKLRPTNVR
-313 DVKAPSEVVQEVTES
+313 DPSQVVKEETES

-381 HIPGYDLP
+381 HIPGYELP
-389 WEEKNWEYPSNFA
+389 WEEKGWEYPNNFA
-402 SPLQIIIEASNG
+402 SPLQIIIDASNG
-414 ASDYGNKFGEPVVS
+414 ASDYGNKFGEPLIS

-450 MFSGGIGYMPHT
+450 MFSGGIGYMPHN
-462 MIRKNHPEK
+462 MIKKNKPEK
-471 GMLLVKV
+471 GMMLVKV

-492 SSVAVQGGDS
+492 SSVAVQGGDA

-527 RGCLESDINPV
+527 RGCLEADINPV

-560 GAVVFTKEFQLGDPT
+560 GAVVYTKEFQLGDPT

-595 KTNKHILEE
+595 KENRPVLED
-604 ICNRERCPVSFV
+604 ICRRERCPVSFV
-616 GEVTGDGYMSLVEDS
+616 GEVTGDGYMSLVEDAYT
-631 LNEKYL
+631 NKYL
-637 SRPVRSRPD
+637 NRNERLKPETQS
-646 VQAKLPYDLHLEA
+646 KMPYDLHLEA

-666 KTFDLKQDKRT
+666 KTFDLVTEKRT
-677 KLPLSLPKDIT
+677 KLPLSLPQNVT
-688 VKSALDR
+688 VHDALNR

-709 NKVDRCVTGLVA
+709 NKVDRCVTGLIA

-733 ADCAIIALSYT
+733 ADCAIIALSYY

-764 AAGARLSL
+764 AAGARMSL

-800 KTGAEGAALV
+800 KTGAEGGALV
-810 VACDAVCAAMKAI
+810 LACRAVCDAMARV

-835 MCAHVAGEKVKS
+835 MCAQVAGEKVKS

-862 TVKIEPTL
+862 TVKIEPVL
-870 LKEGAALIHVPVTDK
+870 LQEGSALVYVPVSPGK

-906 LDDPAVLRSLF
+906 LDDPAVLKAMF
-917 KITQKLLKEK
+917 KVTQKLLKEG
-927 KLLSGHDISEGGFI
+927 KLLSGHDVSEGGFV
-941 TTVLEMGIGG
+941 TTALEMGIGG
-951 LRGLTLDLKA
+951 IRGMNLDIQVEQ
-961 NVSAIEALFNE
+961 NVSDIQALFNE
-972 ELGIVLEV
+972 ELGIIVEVTRDNVL
-980 DQKDVT
+980 
-986 YVLDQYKKG
+986 YVLNEYKKN
-995 GVNAKVIGAV
+995 GVNAIQIGTS
-1005 GKYGMNSQV
+1005 GHYGMNSEV
-1014 VVKVNGENVLDTTLI
+1014 TIKVNGKKVLDTKLI

-1047 NSDCVRQEWQGLEK
+1047 NSDCVRQEWQGLGK

-1077 VKTKSIRVAV
+1077 VKTKPIRVAV

-1093 NGDREMIASLLM
+1093 NGDREMIASLMM
-1105 ANFEVF
+1105 ANFDVF
-1111 DVTMSDLQRKKITLD
+1111 DVTMSDLQNKKITLD

-1143 GSAKGWAAGILFSEG
+1143 GSAKGWAAGILFSDS
-1158 LSSQFTHFKNRTDTF
+1158 LSSQFSHFKNRNDTF
-1173 SLGVCNGCQLMGL
+1173 SLGVCNGCQLMAL
-1186 LGWFDPE
+1186 LGWVDPE
-1193 PKQSDRKQ
+1193 TTAKSANKTQ

-1214 RWSAVKITEDTT
+1214 RWSAVKITENNS
-1226 KEDVWF
+1226 DVWF

-1247 EGRFTVS
+1247 EGRFTVA
-1254 EPHLLSA
+1254 EPRLLDK
-1261 LHKNR
+1261 LQDNG

-1272 VDDNGAPTEVY
+1272 VDDSGEPTEEY

-1289 SPDGLAGVRSRDGR
+1289 SPVGIAGVRSRDGR
-1303 HVAMMP
+1303 HIAMMP
-1309 HPERCVLRWQAAA
+1309 HPERCVLRWQCSVTAAA
-1322 PPAAPPRASDPAS
+1322 PAGAANPTSQ
-1335 NASPWIRL
+1335 ASPWSRL
-1343 FQNAYTWASQQ
+1343 FQNAYSWASHQ

>member
-1 MNSSLRDFDYTRTCI
+1 
-16 NVTMCI
+16 MCI
-22 IRFFSS
+22 IRFFCS

-33 HKTKEILQKL
+33 HKTKEILEKL
-43 KLVDSDVTQLSTE
+43 QQVDADIVELSTE
-56 LCYHVELAE
+56 LCYHVELRE

-73 QIKVLQWLLS
+73 QIKVLKWLLS
-83 SPMQPHALKNET
+83 SPLQPQALRNET
-95 VYKNVEQNQ
+95 VYKDVKGSQT
-104 LIIEIGPRFN
+104 IIEIGPRFN

-125 ICESVGLNDIVRLEV
+125 ICESVGLHDVIRLEV
-140 STRYLITFQKAK
+140 STRYLITFGRPKNVSEKLHEA
-152 DVTKKQFEELASS
+152 LAAP

-173 IYTKENLPRKSFNEG
+173 VYTKENLPRVSFNEG

-200 LQKEGRPAM
+200 LLKEGRPAM
-209 EKVNQKLGLAF
+209 EKVNKKLGLAF
-220 DSWDMDLYMDLFVN
+220 DSWDMDFYMDMFVN

-260 FKGKLILDGKEID
+260 FKGKLVLDGKEIN
-273 ESLIDMVASTQNNSN
+273 ESLIDMVASTQKTSN

-300 AIKGFKHTKLRPK
+300 AIKGFKHSKLRPTNVR
-313 DVKAPSEVVQEVTES
+313 DPSQVVKEDTES

-381 HIPGYDLP
+381 HIPGYELP
-389 WEEKNWEYPSNFA
+389 WEEKGWEYPNNFA
-402 SPLQIIIEASNG
+402 SPLQIIIDASNG
-414 ASDYGNKFGEPVVS
+414 ASDYGNKFGEPLIS

-450 MFSGGIGYMPHT
+450 MFSGGIGYMPHN
-462 MIRKNHPEK
+462 MIKKNKPEK
-471 GMLLVKV
+471 GMMLVKV

-492 SSVAVQGGDS
+492 SSVAVQGGDA

-527 RGCLESDINPV
+527 RGCLEADINPV

-560 GAVVFTKEFQLGDPT
+560 GAVVYTKEFQLGDPT

-595 KTNKHILEE
+595 KENRAVLED
-604 ICNRERCPVSFV
+604 ICRRERCPVSFV
-616 GEVTGDGYMSLVEDS
+616 GEVTGDGYMSLVEDAYT
-631 LNEKYL
+631 NKYL
-637 SRPVRSRPD
+637 NRNERLKPETQS
-646 VQAKLPYDLHLEA
+646 KMPYDLHLEA

-666 KTFDLKQDKRT
+666 KTFDLVTEKRT
-677 KLPLSLPKDIT
+677 KLPLSLPQNVT
-688 VKSALDR
+688 VHDALNR
-695 VLRLVNVASKRYLT
+695 VLRVVNVASKRYLT
-709 NKVDRCVTGLVA
+709 NKVDRCVTGLIA

-733 ADCAIIALSYT
+733 ADCAIIALSYY

-764 AAGARLSL
+764 AAGARMSL

-800 KTGAEGAALV
+800 KTGAEGGALV
-810 VACDAVCAAMKAI
+810 IACRAVCDAMARV

-835 MCAHVAGEKVKS
+835 MCAQVAGEKVKS

-862 TVKIEPTL
+862 TVKIEPAL
-870 LKEGAALIHVPVTDK
+870 LQEGSALVYVPVSPGK

-906 LDDPAVLRSLF
+906 LDDPAVLKAMF
-917 KITQKLLKEK
+917 KVTQKLLKEG
-927 KLLSGHDISEGGFI
+927 KLLSGHDVSEGGFV
-941 TTVLEMGIGG
+941 TTALEMGIGG
-951 LRGLTLDLKA
+951 IRGMNLDIQVEQ
-961 NVSAIEALFNE
+961 NVSDIQALFNE
-972 ELGIVLEV
+972 ELGIIVEVSRDNVL
-980 DQKDVT
+980 
-986 YVLDQYKKG
+986 YVLNEYKKN
-995 GVNAKVIGAV
+995 GVNAKQIGTS
-1005 GKYGMNSQV
+1005 GHYGMNSEV
-1014 VVKVNGENVLDTTLI
+1014 TIKVNGKKVLDTKLI

-1047 NSDCVRQEWQGLEK
+1047 NSDCVRQEWQGLAK

-1077 VKTKSIRVAV
+1077 VKTKPIRVAV

-1093 NGDREMIASLLM
+1093 NGDREMIASLMM
-1105 ANFEVF
+1105 ANFDVF
-1111 DVTMSDLQRKKITLD
+1111 DVTMSDLQNKKITLD

-1143 GSAKGWAAGILFSEG
+1143 GSAKGWAAGILFSDS
-1158 LSSQFTHFKNRTDTF
+1158 LSSQFSHFKNRNDTF
-1173 SLGVCNGCQLMGL
+1173 SLGVCNGCQLMAL
-1186 LGWFDPE
+1186 LGWVDPE
-1193 PKQSDRKQ
+1193 TTAKSANKTQ

-1214 RWSAVKITEDTT
+1214 RWSAVKITENNS
-1226 KEDVWF
+1226 DVWF

-1247 EGRFTVS
+1247 EGRFTVA
-1254 EPHLLSA
+1254 EPRLLDK
-1261 LHKNR
+1261 LQDNG

-1272 VDDNGAPTEVY
+1272 VDDSGEPTEEY

-1289 SPDGLAGVRSRDGR
+1289 SPVGIAGVRSRDGR
-1303 HVAMMP
+1303 HIAMMP
-1309 HPERCVLRWQAAA
+1309 HPERCVLRWQCSVTAAA
-1322 PPAAPPRASDPAS
+1322 PAGAANPTSQ
-1335 NASPWIRL
+1335 ASPWSRL
-1343 FQNAYTWASQQ
+1343 FQNAYSWASHQ

>member
-1 MNSSLRDFDYTRTCI
+1 MSLL
-16 NVTMCI
+16 
-22 IRFFSS
+22 RFFSS

-33 HKTKEILQKL
+33 HKTKNILQKL
-43 KLVDSDVTQLSTE
+43 QQVDIDVAELSTE
-56 LCYHVELAE
+56 LCYHVELSD
-65 GCDYLNIN
+65 GCEYLNIN
-73 QIKVLQWLLS
+73 QIKILQWLLA
-83 SPMQPHALKNET
+83 SPLQPNALRNET
-95 VYKNVEQNQ
+95 NYKSVQENEI
-104 LIIEIGPRFN
+104 LIEIGPRFN

-125 ICESVGLNDIVRLEV
+125 ICESVGLHDIVRLEV
-140 STRYLITFQKAK
+140 STRYLISFKNAKAISK
-152 DVTKKQFEELASS
+152 TLFENLAAP

-173 IYTKENLPRKSFNEG
+173 IYTKDNLPRKSFNEG

-200 LQKEGRPAM
+200 LQKEGRVAM

-220 DSWDMDLYMDLFVN
+220 DAWDMDFYMDLFVN

-260 FKGKLILDGKEID
+260 FKGRILLDGNEIN
-273 ESLIDMVASTQNNSN
+273 ESLIDMVASTQKCSNN
-288 DNNVIKFGDNSS
+288 NNVIKFGDNSS
-300 AIKGFKHTKLRPK
+300 AIKGFKHEKLRPN
-313 DVKAPSEVVQEVTES
+313 DVKSPSQVIKEITES

-381 HIPGYDLP
+381 HIPGYELP
-389 WEEKNWEYPSNFA
+389 WEEKGWEYPNNFA

-414 ASDYGNKFGEPVVS
+414 ASDYGNKFGEPVIS

-450 MFSGGIGYMPHT
+450 MFSGGIGYMPHS
-462 MIRKNHPEK
+462 MITKNKPDT
-471 GMLLVKV
+471 GMLLVKI

-502 RDHALDFGAV
+502 RDALDFGAV

-527 RGCLESDINPV
+527 RGCLEADINPV

-551 VLKELVEPE
+551 VLKELVEPN

-575 ITTLELWGAEYQEND
+575 ITTLELWGAEYQENN
-590 ALLCS
+590 ALLCT
-595 KTNKHILEE
+595 KDNKHILEE
-604 ICNRERCPVSFV
+604 ICRRERCPVSFV
-616 GEVTGDGYMSLVEDS
+616 GEVTGDGYMSLIEDFS
-631 LNEKYL
+631 TNKYL
-637 SRPVRSRPD
+637 DRRARLTPD
-646 VQAKLPYDLHLEA
+646 VRAKLPYDLHLDA

-666 KTFDLKQDKRT
+666 KTFDLKRELRT
-677 KLPLSLPKDIT
+677 KLPLTLPQDIT
-688 VKSALDR
+688 VLSALDR

-709 NKVDRCVTGLVA
+709 NKVDRCVTGLIG

-733 ADCAIIALSYT
+733 ADCAIIALGHFDT
-744 DLVGSAT
+744 VGSAT

-794 NWMWAG
+794 NWMWGG
-800 KTGAEGAALV
+800 KTGVDGGSLV
-810 VACDAVCAAMKAI
+810 VACEAVCEAMRQL

-835 MCAHVAGEKVKS
+835 MAAYVAGQRVKS

-862 TVKIEPTL
+862 RVKIEPVL
-870 LKEGAALIHVPVTDK
+870 REEGAALVHVPVSPEH

-906 LDDPAVLRSLF
+906 LDDPTVLKALF
-917 KITQKLLKEK
+917 KVTQKLLKEN

-941 TTVLEMGIGG
+941 TTVIEMGIGG
-951 LRGLTLDLKA
+951 LRGLEIDLQVGN
-961 NVSAIEALFNE
+961 NVSAIETLFNE
-972 ELGIVLEV
+972 ELGIVVEV
-980 DQKDVT
+980 SKNNLS
-986 YVLDQYKKG
+986 YVLDQYNQN
-995 GVNAKVIGAV
+995 GVKAQYIGST
-1005 GKYGMNSQV
+1005 GKYGLNSSV
-1014 VVKVNGENVLDTTLI
+1014 IINVNGKKVLDTVLI
-1029 DVYRM
+1029 DLFRK

-1039 YQLECLQA
+1039 YRLECLQA
-1047 NSDCVRQEWQGLEK
+1047 NSDCIQQEWEGLER
-1061 RKGVTYNVTFD
+1061 RKGVTYNVTYD

-1093 NGDREMIASLLM
+1093 NGDREMIASLMM

-1111 DVTMSDLQRKKITLD
+1111 DVTMSDLQNKKITLD

-1143 GSAKGWAAGILFSEG
+1143 GSAKGWAAGIMFSES
-1158 LSSQFTHFKNRTDTF
+1158 LNSQFAHFKDRNDTF
-1173 SLGVCNGCQLMGL
+1173 SLGVCNGCQLMAL
-1186 LGWFDPE
+1186 LGWINPE
-1193 PKQSDRKQ
+1193 INSRSANKTQI
-1201 VFLDHNASERFEC
+1201 FLDHNTSERFEC
-1214 RWSAVKITEDTT
+1214 RWSAVKITEVES

-1232 RGMGGSVLGVWVAHG
+1232 RGMGGSVVGVWVAHG
-1247 EGRFTVS
+1247 EGRFAAAQQA
-1254 EPHLLSA
+1254 L
-1261 LHKNR
+1261 LHKLKANR

-1272 VDDNGAPTEVY
+1272 VDDDGTPTELY

-1289 SPDGLAGVRSRDGR
+1289 SPDGVAGVRSVDGR

-1309 HPERCVLRWQAAA
+1309 HPERCVLRWQCPC
-1322 PPAAPPRASDPAS
+1322 PPPLFHASSVPTS
-1335 NASPWIRL
+1335 QASPWLRL
-1343 FQNAYTWASQQ
+1343 FQNAYRWASNHS

>member
-1 MNSSLRDFDYTRTCI
+1 
-16 NVTMCI
+16 MCI
-22 IRFFSS
+22 IRFFCS

-33 HKTKEILQKL
+33 HKTKEILEKL
-43 KLVDSDVTQLSTE
+43 QQVDADIVELSTE
-56 LCYHVELAE
+56 LCYHVELRE

-73 QIKVLQWLLS
+73 QIKVLKWLLS
-83 SPMQPHALKNET
+83 SPLQPQALRNET
-95 VYKNVEQNQ
+95 VYKDVKGSQT
-104 LIIEIGPRFN
+104 IIEIGPRFN

-125 ICESVGLNDIVRLEV
+125 ICESVGLHDVIRLEV
-140 STRYLITFQKAK
+140 STRYLITFGRPKNVSEKLHEA
-152 DVTKKQFEELASS
+152 LAAP

-173 IYTKENLPRKSFNEG
+173 VYTKENLPRVSFNEG

-200 LQKEGRPAM
+200 LLKQGRPAM
-209 EKVNQKLGLAF
+209 EKVNKKLGLAF
-220 DSWDMDLYMDLFVN
+220 DSWDMDFYMDMFVN

-260 FKGKLILDGKEID
+260 FKGKLVLDGKEIN
-273 ESLIDMVASTQNNSN
+273 ESLIDMVASTQKTSN

-300 AIKGFKHTKLRPK
+300 AIKGFKHSKLRPTNVR
-313 DVKAPSEVVQEVTES
+313 DPSQVVKEETES

-381 HIPGYDLP
+381 HIPGYELP
-389 WEEKNWEYPSNFA
+389 WEEKGWEYPNNFA
-402 SPLQIIIEASNG
+402 SPLQIIIDASNG
-414 ASDYGNKFGEPVVS
+414 ASDY

-450 MFSGGIGYMPHT
+450 MFSGGIGYMPHN
-462 MIRKNHPEK
+462 MIKKNKPEK
-471 GMLLVKV
+471 GMMLVKV

-492 SSVAVQGGDS
+492 SSVAVQGGDA

-527 RGCLESDINPV
+527 RGCLEADVNPV

-560 GAVVFTKEFQLGDPT
+560 GAVVYTKEFQLGDPT

-595 KTNKHILEE
+595 KENRAVLED
-604 ICNRERCPVSFV
+604 ICRRERCPVSFV
-616 GEVTGDGYMSLVEDS
+616 GEVTGDGYMSLVEDAYT
-631 LNEKYL
+631 NKYL
-637 SRPVRSRPD
+637 NRNERLKPETQS
-646 VQAKLPYDLHLEA
+646 KMPYDLHLEA

-666 KTFDLKQDKRT
+666 KTFDLVTEKRT
-677 KLPLSLPKDIT
+677 KLSLSLPQNVT
-688 VKSALDR
+688 VHDALNR

-709 NKVDRCVTGLVA
+709 NKVDRCVTGLIA

-733 ADCAIIALSYT
+733 ADCAIIALSYY

-764 AAGARLSL
+764 AAGARMSL

-800 KTGAEGAALV
+800 KTGAEGGALV
-810 VACDAVCAAMKAI
+810 LACRAVCDAMARV

-835 MCAHVAGEKVKS
+835 MCAQVAGEKVKS

-862 TVKIEPTL
+862 TVKIEPAL
-870 LKEGAALIHVPVTDK
+870 LQEGSALVYVPVSPGK

-906 LDDPAVLRSLF
+906 LDDPAVLKAMF
-917 KITQKLLKEK
+917 KVTQKLLKEG
-927 KLLSGHDISEGGFI
+927 KLLSGHDVSEGGFV
-941 TTVLEMGIGG
+941 TTALEMGIGG
-951 LRGLTLDLKA
+951 IRGMNLDIQVEQ
-961 NVSAIEALFNE
+961 NVSDIQALFNE
-972 ELGIVLEV
+972 ELGIIVEVSRDNVL
-980 DQKDVT
+980 
-986 YVLDQYKKG
+986 YVLNEYKKN
-995 GVNAKVIGAV
+995 GVNAKQIGTS
-1005 GKYGMNSQV
+1005 GHYGMNSEV
-1014 VVKVNGENVLDTTLI
+1014 TIKVNGKKVLDTKLI

-1047 NSDCVRQEWQGLEK
+1047 NSDCVRQEWQGLAK

-1077 VKTKSIRVAV
+1077 VKTKPIRVAV

-1093 NGDREMIASLLM
+1093 NGDREMIASLMM
-1105 ANFEVF
+1105 ANFDVF
-1111 DVTMSDLQRKKITLD
+1111 DVTMSDLQNKKITLD

-1143 GSAKGWAAGILFSEG
+1143 GSAKGWAAGILFSDS
-1158 LSSQFTHFKNRTDTF
+1158 LSSQFSHFKNRNDTF
-1173 SLGVCNGCQLMGL
+1173 SLGVCNGCQLMAL
-1186 LGWFDPE
+1186 LGWVDPE
-1193 PKQSDRKQ
+1193 TTAKSANKTQ

-1214 RWSAVKITEDTT
+1214 RWSAVKITENNS
-1226 KEDVWF
+1226 DVWF

-1247 EGRFTVS
+1247 EGRFTVA
-1254 EPHLLSA
+1254 EPRLLDK
-1261 LHKNR
+1261 LQDNG

-1272 VDDNGAPTEVY
+1272 VDDSGEPTEEY

-1289 SPDGLAGVRSRDGR
+1289 SPVGIAGVRSRDGR
-1303 HVAMMP
+1303 HIAMMP
-1309 HPERCVLRWQAAA
+1309 HPERCVLRWQCSVTAAA
-1322 PPAAPPRASDPAS
+1322 PAGAANPTSQ
-1335 NASPWIRL
+1335 ASPWSRL
-1343 FQNAYTWASQQ
+1343 FQNAYSWASHQ

>member
-1 MNSSLRDFDYTRTCI
+1 
-16 NVTMCI
+16 MCI
-22 IRFFSS
+22 LRFFTR

-33 HKTKEILQKL
+33 HKTKEILTKL
-43 KLVDSDVTQLSTE
+43 KQVDPDVIELSTE
-56 LCYHVELAE
+56 ICYHVELAE

-73 QIKVLQWLLS
+73 QIKILQWLLN
-83 SPMQPHALKNET
+83 SPLKPHALKNES
-95 VYKNVEQNQ
+95 VYKFVGDNQ
-104 LIIEIGPRFN
+104 IIIEIGPRFN

-125 ICESVGLNDIVRLEV
+125 ICNSVGLHDVVRLEV
-140 STRYLITFQKAK
+140 STRYLITF
-152 DVTKKQFEELASS
+152 KQSKNVSRELFEGLAAPI
-165 LHDRMTQC
+165 HDRMTQC
-173 IYTKENLPRKSFNEG
+173 IYTTENLPRQSFNEG

-200 LQKEGRPAM
+200 LQAEGMAAM
-209 EKVNQKLGLAF
+209 KKVNNKLGLAF
-220 DSWDMDLYMDLFVN
+220 DEWDMEFYMDLFVN

-260 FKGKLILDGKEID
+260 FKGKIILDGKEIN
-273 ESLIDMVASTQNNSN
+273 ESLIDMVASTQETSN
-288 DNNVIKFGDNSS
+288 KNNVIKFGDNSS
-300 AIKGFKHTKLRPK
+300 AINGFVHTKLKPI
-313 DVKAPSEVVQEVTES
+313 DVKFPSQVIEEIIES

-381 HIPGYDLP
+381 LIPGYDLP
-389 WEEKNWEYPSNFA
+389 WEEKEWKYPNNFA
-402 SPLQIIIEASNG
+402 SPLQIIIDASNG
-414 ASDYGNKFGEPVVS
+414 ASDYGNKFGEPVIC

-450 MFSGGIGYMPHT
+450 MFSGGIGYMPHL
-462 MIRKNHPEK
+462 MIKKEKPSK
-471 GMLLVKV
+471 GMLLVKI

-492 SSVAVQGGDS
+492 SSVAVQGGGS

-527 RGCLESDINPV
+527 RGCLEADINPI

-560 GAVVFTKEFQLGDPT
+560 GAVVYTKEFQLGDPT
-575 ITTLELWGAEYQEND
+575 ITTLELWGAEYQENN

-595 KTNKHILEE
+595 KENRNVLEE
-604 ICNRERCPVSFV
+604 ICRRERCPVSFV
-616 GEVTGDGYMSLVEDS
+616 GEVTGDGYMTLVEDGY
-631 LNEKYL
+631 NEVYL
-637 SRPVRSRPD
+637 SRSNRLKPD
-646 VQAKLPYDLHLEA
+646 IKAKLPYDLHLEA

-666 KTFDLKQDKRT
+666 KTFDLRQDKRT
-677 KLPLSLPKDIT
+677 KVPLSLPEDIT
-688 VKSALDR
+688 IEKALNR

-733 ADCAIIALSYT
+733 ADCAIIALGFH

-764 AAGARLSL
+764 AAGARMSL

-782 GISEL
+782 GVSEL

-800 KTGAEGAALV
+800 KTGAEGASLV
-810 VACDAVCAAMKAI
+810 LACDALCAAMRRL

-835 MCAHVAGEKVKS
+835 MCAGVHGTTVQS

-862 TVKIEPTL
+862 TVKVEPAL
-870 LKEGAALIHVPVTDK
+870 LTEGSALIHVPVAAGK

-891 ALAQCYKQLGDNPPD
+891 SLAQCYKQLGENPPD
-906 LDDPAVLRSLF
+906 LDNPEILKALF
-917 KITQKLLKEK
+917 KVTQKLLKEK
-927 KLLSGHDISEGGFI
+927 ILISGHDISEGGFI

-951 LRGLTLDLKA
+951 IRGMELDLLVEN
-961 NVSAIEALFNE
+961 NVSAIEGLFNE
-972 ELGIVLEV
+972 ELGIVIEV
-980 DQKDVT
+980 AQNHVG
-986 YVLDQYKKG
+986 YVLTEYKKQ
-995 GVNAKVIGAV
+995 GVYSKVIGKT
-1005 GKYGMNSQV
+1005 GKYGMDSTIN
-1014 VVKVNGENVLDTTLI
+1014 VKVNGHVVLDTKLI
-1029 DVYRM
+1029 NIYRM

-1047 NSDCVRQEWQGLEK
+1047 NSSCIQQEWTGLAT
-1061 RKGVTYNVTFD
+1061 RKGVKYNVSFD
-1072 PSAAV
+1072 PSAALIKTRS
-1077 VKTKSIRVAV
+1077 VKVAV
-1087 LREEGT
+1087 LREEGI
-1093 NGDREMIASLLM
+1093 NGDREMIASLMM
-1105 ANFEVF
+1105 ANFDVF
-1111 DVTMSDLQRKKITLD
+1111 DVTMSDLQSKKITLD

-1143 GSAKGWAAGILFSEG
+1143 GSAKGWAAGILFSES
-1158 LSSQFTHFKNRTDTF
+1158 LSAQFANFKSRNNTF
-1173 SLGVCNGCQLMGL
+1173 SLGVCNGCQLMAL
-1186 LGWFDPE
+1186 LGWIDTDDSKNPGN
-1193 PKQSDRKQ
+1193 KTQI
-1201 VFLDHNASERFEC
+1201 FLDHNLSERFEC
-1214 RWSAVKITEDTT
+1214 RWSAVKINERVSE
-1226 KEDVWF
+1226 EDVWF

-1247 EGRFTVS
+1247 EGRFTV
-1254 EPHLLSA
+1254 PDQLILDKLRA
-1261 LHKNR
+1261 NK
-1266 QVAMQY
+1266 QVAVQY
-1272 VDDNGAPTEVY
+1272 VDDNGSPTEIY

-1289 SPDGLAGVRSRDGR
+1289 SPDGLAGVRSPDGR
-1303 HVAMMP
+1303 HLAMMP
-1309 HPERCVLRWQAAA
+1309 HPERCVLRWQCAA
-1322 PPAAPPRASDPAS
+1322 PPPPAAADVHSQ
-1335 NASPWIRL
+1335 ASPWLRL
-1343 FQNAYTWASQQ
+1343 FQNAYTWASQH

>member
-1 MNSSLRDFDYTRTCI
+1 
-16 NVTMCI
+16 MCI

-33 HKTKEILQKL
+33 YKTKEILQKL
-43 KLVDSDVTQLSTE
+43 KLVDSDVSDLSTE

-73 QIKVLQWLLS
+73 QIKILKWLLS
-83 SPMQPHALKNET
+83 SPLQPQALKNET
-95 VYKNVEQNQ
+95 IYKQVQGTQ
-104 LIIEIGPRFN
+104 TIIEIGPRFN
-114 FSTADSSNSVQ
+114 FSTAESSNSVQ
-125 ICESVGLNDIVRLEV
+125 ICESVGLRDVIRVEV
-140 STRYLITFQKAK
+140 STRYLITFRKAK
-152 DVTKKQFEELASS
+152 NVSSALFEQLAAP

-173 IYTKENLPRKSFNEG
+173 IYTKDNLPRKSFNEG
-188 LPKDLEPWFVVP
+188 LPNDLEPWFVVP
-200 LQKEGRPAM
+200 LQKEGIAAM
-209 EKVNQKLGLAF
+209 KRVNQKLGLAF
-220 DSWDMDLYMDLFVN
+220 DAWDMEFYLDLFVN

-260 FKGKLILDGKEID
+260 FKGKIILDGKEIN
-273 ESLIDMVASTQNNSN
+273 ESLIDMVASTQKTSNN
-288 DNNVIKFGDNSS
+288 NNVIKFGDNSS
-300 AIKGFKHTKLRPK
+300 AIIGYKHTKLRPK
-313 DVKAPSEVVQEVTES
+313 NVREPSQVVQEITES

-381 HIPGYDLP
+381 NIPGYDLP
-389 WEEKNWEYPSNFA
+389 WEEKGWEYPNNFA
-402 SPLQIIIEASNG
+402 SPLQIIIDASNG

-437 NGDNVREEFVKPI
+437 NDDNVREEFIKPI
-450 MFSGGIGYMPHT
+450 MFSGGIGYMPHD
-462 MIRKNHPEK
+462 MIKKNKPDK
-471 GMLLVKV
+471 GMLLVKI

-492 SSVAVQGGDS
+492 SSVAVQGGDG

-527 RGCLESDINPV
+527 RGCLEADINPV

-595 KTNKHILEE
+595 KKNRVILEE
-604 ICNRERCPVSFV
+604 ICRRERCPVSFV
-616 GEVTGDGYMSLVEDS
+616 GEVTGDGYMSLIEDS
-631 LNEKYL
+631 FTDKYL
-637 SRPVRSRPD
+637 SRSDRLNPTVKP
-646 VQAKLPYDLHLEA
+646 KMPYDLHLEA

-666 KTFDLKQDKRT
+666 KTFDLKRDQRT
-677 KLPLSLPKDIT
+677 KKPLSLPKDIT

-721 QQQCVGPLHTPL
+721 QQQCVGPLHAPL
-733 ADCAIIALSYT
+733 ADCAIIALSHFHT
-744 DLVGSAT
+744 VGSAT

-794 NWMWAG
+794 NWMWPG
-800 KTGAEGAALV
+800 KTGVEGGTLV
-810 VACDAVCAAMKAI
+810 VACQALCAAMAKL
-823 GVAVD
+823 GVAID

-835 MCAHVAGEKVKS
+835 MCANVAKEKVKS
-847 PGTLVVSTYAPCPDI
+847 PGTLVVSTYAPCPDV
-862 TVKIEPTL
+862 TVKVEPVL
-870 LKEGAALIHVPVTDK
+870 QKEGSALVHVPVTTGK

-891 ALAQCYKQLGDNPPD
+891 ALAQCYKQLGNNPPD
-906 LDDPAVLRSLF
+906 LDEPTVLKALF
-917 KITQKLLKEK
+917 KTTQKLLKEK

-941 TTVLEMGIGG
+941 TTVLELAIGG
-951 LRGLTLDLKA
+951 LRGLNLDLEVEK

-972 ELGIVLEV
+972 ELGIIVEV
-980 DQKDVT
+980 AQSDLG
-986 YVLDQYKKG
+986 YVLHDYKKN
-995 GVNAKVIGAV
+995 GVSAKCIGKV
-1005 GKYGMNSQV
+1005 GKYGMNSDV
-1014 VVKVNGENVLDTTLI
+1014 VININGAKVLDLKLK
-1029 DVYRM
+1029 DVYKM

-1047 NSDCVRQEWQGLEK
+1047 NKECINQEWKGLEN

-1072 PSAAV
+1072 PAAAV
-1077 VKTKSIRVAV
+1077 IKTKPIRVAV

-1093 NGDREMIASLLM
+1093 NGDREMIASLVM
-1105 ANFEVF
+1105 ANFDVF
-1111 DVTMSDLQRKKITLD
+1111 DVTMSDLQDNKITLD

-1143 GSAKGWAAGILFSEG
+1143 GSAKGWAAGILFSES
-1158 LSSQFTHFKNRTDTF
+1158 LSSQFTHFKNRSDTF
-1173 SLGVCNGCQLMGL
+1173 SLGVCNGCQLMAL
-1186 LGWFDPE
+1186 LGWIDPE
-1193 PKQSDRKQ
+1193 SDSNANKTQ
-1201 VFLDHNASERFEC
+1201 IFLDHNLSERFEC
-1214 RWSAVKITEDTT
+1214 RWSAVKITENTGQD
-1226 KEDVWF
+1226 DVWF
-1232 RGMGGSVLGVWVAHG
+1232 KGMGGSVLGVWVAHG
-1247 EGRFTVS
+1247 EGRFSVS
-1254 EPHLLSA
+1254 EPHLLD
-1261 LHKNR
+1261 KVQRNG
-1266 QVAMQY
+1266 QIAMQY
-1272 VDDNGAPTEVY
+1272 VDDDGKITQVY

-1289 SPDGLAGVRSRDGR
+1289 SPLGIAGVRSPDGR

-1309 HPERCVLRWQAAA
+1309 HPERCVLRWQCPQPVA
-1322 PPAAPPRASDPAS
+1322 DTT
-1335 NASPWIRL
+1335 ASPWLRL
-1343 FQNAYTWASQQ
+1343 FQNAYLWSSRA

>member
-1 MNSSLRDFDYTRTCI
+1 MA
-16 NVTMCI
+16 I
-22 IRFFSS
+22 IRFFSC

-33 HKTKEILQKL
+33 HKTKEILKNL
-43 KLVDSDVTQLSTE
+43 NNVDAYVSELSTE

-65 GCDYLNIN
+65 GCQYLNID
-73 QIKVLQWLLS
+73 QIKILKWLLS
-83 SPMQPHALKNET
+83 SPLHPYALKNET
-95 VYKNVEQNQ
+95 VYKTVKQNQ
-104 LIIEIGPRFN
+104 IIIEIGPRFN

-125 ICESVGLNDIVRLEV
+125 ICESVGLHDVVRLEV
-140 STRYLITFQKAK
+140 STRYLISFKKTKHISDDLFQS
-152 DVTKKQFEELASS
+152 LAAN

-173 IYTKENLPRKSFNEG
+173 IYTSKNLPRQSFNEC
-188 LPKDLEPWFVVP
+188 LPTDQEPWFVVP
-200 LQKEGRPAM
+200 LQKKGREAM
-209 EKVNQKLGLAF
+209 ENVNKKLGLAF
-220 DSWDMDLYMDLFVN
+220 DSWDMDFYMDLFVN

-260 FKGKLILDGKEID
+260 FKGKIILDDKEINQ
-273 ESLIDMVASTQNNSN
+273 SLIDMVASTQLNSN

-300 AIKGFKHTKLRPK
+300 AIKGFKHKKIRP
-313 DVKAPSEVVQEVTES
+313 VNVRAPSQVIVEEVES

-371 GTAGYSVGNL
+371 GTAGYSIGNL

-389 WEEKNWEYPSNFA
+389 WEEKGWEYPSNFA
-402 SPLQIIIEASNG
+402 SPLQIIIDASNG
-414 ASDYGNKFGEPVVS
+414 ASDYGNKFGEPVIS

-437 NGDNVREEFVKPI
+437 NADNVREEFVKPI

-462 MIRKNHPEK
+462 MIKKNKPEK

-560 GAVVFTKEFQLGDPT
+560 GAVVYTKEFQLGDPT

-595 KTNKHILEE
+595 KENRPILEE
-604 ICNRERCPVSFV
+604 ICSRERCPVSFV
-616 GEVTGDGYMSLVEDS
+616 GEVTGDGYMSLIEDS
-631 LNEKYL
+631 FTDQYIDRNDRLKPEAK
-637 SRPVRSRPD
+637 S
-646 VQAKLPYDLHLEA
+646 KLPYDLHLEA

-666 KTFDLKQDKRT
+666 KTFDLKREKRT
-677 KLPLSLPKDIT
+677 KLPLSLPKDVT

-733 ADCAIIALSYT
+733 ADCAIIALSYHG
-744 DLVGSAT
+744 LVGSAT
-751 SIGTQNIKGLLDP
+751 SIGTQNVKGLLDP

-782 GISEL
+782 GITEL

-794 NWMWAG
+794 NWMWGG
-800 KTGAEGAALV
+800 KTGVEGGSLV
-810 VACDAVCAAMKAI
+810 VACDALCVAMRVL

-835 MCAHVAGEKVKS
+835 MCAYVAGEKVKS

-862 TVKIEPTL
+862 TVKIEP
-870 LKEGAALIHVPVTDK
+870 ALREEDSALVYVPATSGK

-891 ALAQCYKQLGDNPPD
+891 SLAQCYKQLGDVTPD
-906 LDDPAVLRSLF
+906 LDSPAVLKSLF
-917 KITQKLLKEK
+917 KTTQKLLKER

-951 LRGLTLDLKA
+951 LRGLDLDMKVEK
-961 NVSAIEALFNE
+961 NISAIEALFNE
-972 ELGIVLEV
+972 ELGIVIEV
-980 DQKDVT
+980 AQKDLK
-986 YVLDQYKKG
+986 YVVDEYQKN
-995 GVNAKVIGAV
+995 GVNAKHIGRT
-1005 GKYGMNSQV
+1005 GKYGTNSKV
-1014 VVKVNGENVLDTTLI
+1014 TIKVNGEEILNTQLI
-1029 DVYRM
+1029 DVFRM

-1047 NSDCVRQEWQGLEK
+1047 NSTCIQQEWKGLEK
-1061 RKGVTYNVTFD
+1061 RKGATYKVTFD
-1072 PSAAV
+1072 PSAAML
-1077 VKTKSIRVAV
+1077 KTKSTRVAV

-1093 NGDREMIASLLM
+1093 NGDREMIATLMM
-1105 ANFEVF
+1105 ANFDVY
-1111 DVTMSDLQRKKITLD
+1111 DVTMSDLQSKKITLD

-1143 GSAKGWAAGILFSEG
+1143 GSAKGWAAGILFSDS
-1158 LSSQFTHFKNRTDTF
+1158 LSAQFSHFKNRTDTF
-1173 SLGVCNGCQLMGL
+1173 SLGVCNGCQLMAL
-1186 LGWFDPE
+1186 LGWIDPE
-1193 PKQSDRKQ
+1193 TNKETVNKTQL
-1201 VFLDHNASERFEC
+1201 FLDHNSSERFEC
-1214 RWSAVKITEDTT
+1214 RWSAVKITEFRD

-1232 RGMGGSVLGVWVAHG
+1232 RGMGGSMLGVWVAHG
-1247 EGRFTVS
+1247 EGRFTVAES
-1254 EPHLLSA
+1254 NVLDLVR
-1261 LHKNR
+1261 NNG
-1266 QVAMQY
+1266 QIAMQY
-1272 VDDNGAPTEVY
+1272 VDDEGVPTEEY

-1289 SPDGLAGVRSRDGR
+1289 SPAGIAGIRSVDGR
-1303 HVAMMP
+1303 HIAMMP
-1309 HPERCVLRWQAAA
+1309 HPERCVLRWQCPVQ
-1322 PPAAPPRASDPAS
+1322 PPLFPTQADPDS
-1335 NASPWIRL
+1335 QISPWLRL
-1343 FQNAYTWASQQ
+1343 FQNAYTWACQQ

>member
-1 MNSSLRDFDYTRTCI
+1 
-16 NVTMCI
+16 MCI
-22 IRFFSS
+22 IRFYLC

-43 KLVDSDVTQLSTE
+43 KLIDPDVTELSTE
-56 LCYHVELAE
+56 LCYHVEIDEAN
-65 GCDYLNIN
+65 LNIS
-73 QIKVLQWLLS
+73 QIKILQWLLC
-83 SPMQPHALKNET
+83 SPLQPNTLRNESA
-95 VYKNVEQNQ
+95 YKCLQNDQ

-125 ICESVGLNDIVRLEV
+125 ICESVGLHDVVRLEY
-140 STRYLITFQKAK
+140 STRYLITFAK
-152 DVTKKQFEELASS
+152 KKNVSKKLFEELAAP

-173 IYTKENLPRKSFNEG
+173 IYTKENLPRNSFNEA
-188 LPKDLEPWFVVP
+188 LPKDLEPWYVVP
-200 LQKEGRPAM
+200 LMKEGIVAM
-209 EKVNQKLGLAF
+209 KAVNQKLGLAF
-220 DSWDMDLYMDLFVN
+220 DDWDMDFYMDLFVN
-234 KLKRD
+234 KLQRD

-260 FKGKLILDGKEID
+260 FKGKVILDGKEIN
-273 ESLIDMVASTQNNSN
+273 ESLIDMVASTQESSNN
-288 DNNVIKFGDNSS
+288 NNVIKFGDNSS
-300 AIKGFKHTKLRPK
+300 AIKGFTHKKLRPSN
-313 DVKAPSEVVQEVTES
+313 VRGPSKIVQETIES

-366 GHTVA
+366 GHTIA

-381 HIPGYDLP
+381 LISGYDLP
-389 WEEKNWEYPSNFA
+389 WEEKSWKYPNNFA
-402 SPLQIIIEASNG
+402 SPLQIIIDASNG
-414 ASDYGNKFGEPVVS
+414 ASDYGNKFGEPVIS

-437 NGDNVREEFVKPI
+437 NGDNLREEFVKPI
-450 MFSGGIGYMPHT
+450 MFSGGIGYMPHS
-462 MIRKNHPEK
+462 MIKKNKPDK

-575 ITTLELWGAEYQEND
+575 ITTLELWGAEYQENN

-595 KTNKHILEE
+595 KKNRPILEE
-604 ICNRERCPVSFV
+604 ICLRERCPVSFV

-631 LNEKYL
+631 FNEVHIPRENRLKPEVK
-637 SRPVRSRPD
+637 S
-646 VQAKLPYDLHLEA
+646 KLPYDLHLEA

-666 KTFDLKQDKRT
+666 KTFDLKQEKRT
-677 KLPLSLPKDIT
+677 KLPLSLPNDIT
-688 VKSALDR
+688 VEKALDR

-733 ADCAIIALSYT
+733 ADCAIIALSHF

-751 SIGTQNIKGLLDP
+751 SIGTQNVKGLLDP

-800 KTGAEGAALV
+800 KTGAQGASLV
-810 VACDAVCAAMKAI
+810 VACDALCKAMSEI
-823 GVAVD
+823 GVAID

-835 MCAHVAGEKVKS
+835 MCANVAGETVRS
-847 PGTLVVSTYAPCPDI
+847 PGTLVVSTYAPCPNI
-862 TVKIEPTL
+862 TVKVEPAL
-870 LKEGAALIHVPVTDK
+870 LQEGSALVYVPVSPGK
-885 YRLGGS
+885 YRIGGS
-891 ALAQCYKQLGDNPPD
+891 SLAQCYRQLGDNPPD
-906 LDDPAVLRSLF
+906 LDSPATLKALF
-917 KITQKLLKEK
+917 KTTQKLLKEK

-951 LRGLTLDLKA
+951 LRGLNIDLIVEKGVPVI
-961 NVSAIEALFNE
+961 NSLFNE
-972 ELGIVLEV
+972 ELGIIVEV
-980 DQKDVT
+980 IQSDLT
-986 YVLDQYKKG
+986 YVLNEYKKN
-995 GVNAKVIGAV
+995 GVSAKVVGTS
-1005 GKYGMNSQV
+1005 GKYGMQSEV
-1014 VVKVNGENVLDTTLI
+1014 VLKVNGDCVLNTKLI
-1029 DVYRM
+1029 NVYRM

-1039 YQLECLQA
+1039 YRLECLQA
-1047 NSDCVRQEWQGLEK
+1047 NSDCVKQEWLGLEK
-1061 RKGVTYNVTFD
+1061 RKGVTYNVTYD
-1072 PSAAV
+1072 PSAAIIKSKS
-1077 VKTKSIRVAV
+1077 VKVAV
-1087 LREEGT
+1087 IREEGT
-1093 NGDREMIASLLM
+1093 NGDREMIASLMM

-1111 DVTMSDLQRKKITLD
+1111 DVTMSDLQSRKITLD
-1126 AFQGLVF
+1126 AFKGLVF

-1143 GSAKGWAAGILFSEG
+1143 GSAKGWAAGILFSEN
-1158 LSSQFTHFKNRTDTF
+1158 LNSQFSHFKNRDDTF
-1173 SLGVCNGCQLMGL
+1173 SLGVCNGCQLMAL
-1186 LGWFDPE
+1186 LGWVDIE
-1193 PKQSDRKQ
+1193 DSTNSAKRTQI
-1201 VFLDHNASERFEC
+1201 FLDHNLSERFEC
-1214 RWSAVKITEDTT
+1214 RWSAVRISEAAQAQ
-1226 KEDVWF
+1226 DVWF

-1247 EGRFTVS
+1247 EGRFALADAR
-1254 EPHLLSA
+1254 LLQR
-1261 LHKNR
+1261 LNTNG
-1266 QVAMQY
+1266 QIAMQY
-1272 VDDNGAPTEVY
+1272 VDDDGAPTDAY

-1289 SPDGLAGVRSRDGR
+1289 SPEGIAGVRSRDGR

-1309 HPERCVLRWQAAA
+1309 HPERCVLRWQCATP
-1322 PPAAPPRASDPAS
+1322 PPATSATPVTSATPEP
-1335 NASPWIRL
+1335 SPWLRL
-1343 FQNAYTWASQQ
+1343 FQNAYTWAAQR

>member
-1 MNSSLRDFDYTRTCI
+1 
-16 NVTMCI
+16 MCI

-28 EAFSA
+28 EAFSV
-33 HKTKEILQKL
+33 HKTKEILHKL
-43 KLVDSDVTQLSTE
+43 KLVDPDVTQLSTE

-65 GCDYLNIN
+65 GCEYLNIN

-83 SPMQPHALKNET
+83 SPLQPHALKNET
-95 VYKNVEQNQ
+95 VYRGVKQNE
-104 LIIEIGPRFN
+104 LVIEIGPRFN

-125 ICESVGLNDIVRLEV
+125 ICESVGLSDVIRLEV

-152 DVTKKQFEELASS
+152 DVTPKLFEDLAAP

-173 IYTKENLPRKSFNEG
+173 VYTKDNLPRQSFNEG

-200 LQKEGRPAM
+200 LLKEGRPAM

-260 FKGKLILDGKEID
+260 FKGKLILDGKEIN
-273 ESLIDMVASTQNNSN
+273 ESLIDMVASTQETSN
-288 DNNVIKFGDNSS
+288 QNNVIKFGDNSS
-300 AIKGFKHTKLRPK
+300 AIKGFKHAKIRPEK
-313 DVKAPSEVVQEVTES
+313 TGAPSKVIEEVTNS

-381 HIPGYDLP
+381 LIPGYDLP
-389 WEEKNWEYPSNFA
+389 WEEKDWQYPSNFA

-414 ASDYGNKFGEPVVS
+414 ASDYGNKFGEPLIS

-437 NGDNVREEFVKPI
+437 NGDGVREEFVKPI
-450 MFSGGIGYMPHT
+450 MFSGGIGYMPHS
-462 MIRKNHPEK
+462 MIKKNNPEK
-471 GMLLVKV
+471 GMYLVKI

-492 SSVAVQGGDS
+492 SSVAVQGDDS
-502 RDHALDFGAV
+502 RAAALDFGAV

-527 RGCLESDINPV
+527 RGCLEADVNPV

-560 GAVVFTKEFQLGDPT
+560 GAVVYTKEFQLGDPT

-590 ALLCS
+590 ALLCT
-595 KTNKHILEE
+595 KKNRPILEE
-604 ICNRERCPVSFV
+604 ICQRERCPVSFV
-616 GEVTGDGYMSLVEDS
+616 GEVTGDGYMSLVEDCT
-631 LNEKYL
+631 NDKYL
-637 SRPVRSRPD
+637 SRDFRQKPEVKS
-646 VQAKLPYDLHLEA
+646 KLPYDLHLEA

-666 KTFDLKQDKRT
+666 KTFDLKQEKRT
-677 KLPLSLPKDIT
+677 KLPLNLPKDIT
-688 VKSALDR
+688 VRSALDR
-695 VLRLVNVASKRYLT
+695 VLRLVNVGSKRYLT
-709 NKVDRCVTGLVA
+709 NKVDRCVSGLIA

-733 ADCAIIALSYT
+733 ADCAIISLSYSDT
-744 DLVGSAT
+744 VGSAT

-782 GISEL
+782 GISAL

-794 NWMWAG
+794 NWMWGG
-800 KTGAEGAALV
+800 KTGADGASLV
-810 VACDAVCAAMKAI
+810 VACDAVCNAMKVI

-835 MCAHVAGEKVKS
+835 MCAHVAGKKVKS

-862 TVKIEPTL
+862 TLKIEPPL
-870 LKEGAALIHVPVTDK
+870 LKEGSALVHAPLTNK
-885 YRLGGS
+885 HRLGGS
-891 ALAQCYKQLGDNPPD
+891 ALAQCYKQLGDMTPD
-906 LDDPAVLRSLF
+906 LDDPALLKSLF

-927 KLLSGHDISEGGFI
+927 KLLSGHDVSEGGFI

-951 LRGLTLDLKA
+951 LRGLTLDVQA
-961 NVSAIEALFNE
+961 PGVSAIEALFNE

-980 DQKDVT
+980 EQKDLK
-986 YVLDQYKKG
+986 YVLGEYQKG
-995 GVNAKVIGAV
+995 GVDAKLVGTV
-1005 GKYGMNSQV
+1005 GKYGMHSQV
-1014 VVKVNGENVLDTTLI
+1014 VVKVNGAKVLDTSL
-1029 DVYRM
+1029 VEVFRS

-1039 YQLECLQA
+1039 YRLECLQA
-1047 NSDCVRQEWQGLEK
+1047 NSDCANQEWNGLEK
-1061 RKGVTYNVTFD
+1061 RKGVTYSVTFD
-1072 PSAAV
+1072 PTAPV
-1077 VKTKSIRVAV
+1077 VKTKPVRVAV

-1093 NGDREMIASLLM
+1093 NGDREMIASLMM
-1105 ANFEVF
+1105 ANFDVF
-1111 DVTMSDLQRKKITLD
+1111 DVTMSDLQNKRITLD

-1158 LSSQFTHFKNRTDTF
+1158 LNSQFAHFKNRSDTF

-1193 PKQSDRKQ
+1193 PEKKTDSKQ
-1201 VFLDHNASERFEC
+1201 VFLDHNNSERFEC
-1214 RWSAVKITEDTT
+1214 RWSAVKITEDAS

-1247 EGRFTVS
+1247 EGRFTLASRAVLDTM
-1254 EPHLLSA
+1254 HA
-1261 LHKNR
+1261 NR

-1272 VDDNGAPTEVY
+1272 VDDSGAPTEEY

-1289 SPDGLAGVRSRDGR
+1289 SPDGLAGVRSRCGR

-1309 HPERCVLRWQAAA
+1309 HPERCVLRWQSPA
-1322 PPAAPPRASDPAS
+1322 PPAAPPRVADPTSHA
-1335 NASPWIRL
+1335 APWLRL
-1343 FQNAYTWASQQ
+1343 FQNAYTWAQKQ

>member
-1 MNSSLRDFDYTRTCI
+1 
-16 NVTMCI
+16 MCI
-22 IRFFSS
+22 LRFFTR

-33 HKTKEILQKL
+33 HRTNEILAKL
-43 KLVDSDVTQLSTE
+43 KLVDSDVQGLSTE
-56 LCYHVELAE
+56 VCYHVELAK

-73 QIKVLQWLLS
+73 QIKILKWLLS
-83 SPMQPHALKNET
+83 SPLQPHALRNESM
-95 VYKNVEQNQ
+95 YKFISDDQI
-104 LIIEIGPRFN
+104 IIEIGPRFN

-125 ICESVGLNDIVRLEV
+125 ICESVGLRDVVRLEV
-140 STRYLITFQKAK
+140 STRYLITFNQAK
-152 DVTKKQFEELASS
+152 SVSKKMFDDLAAP

-173 IYTKENLPRKSFNEG
+173 IYTTENLPRKSFNEG

-200 LQKEGRPAM
+200 LLKEGMAAM
-209 EKVNQKLGLAF
+209 ERVNNKLGLAF
-220 DSWDMDLYMDLFVN
+220 DTWDMQFYMDLFVN

-260 FKGKLILDGKEID
+260 FKGKIILDGKEID
-273 ESLIDMVASTQNNSN
+273 ESLIDMVASTQKTSN

-300 AIKGFKHTKLRPK
+300 AIKGFEHTKIRPS
-313 DVKAPSEVVQEVTES
+313 DVKVPSPMIQEITKS

-381 HIPGYDLP
+381 LIPGYDLP
-389 WEEKNWEYPSNFA
+389 WEDKSWKYPNNFA
-402 SPLQIIIEASNG
+402 SPLQIIIDASNG
-414 ASDYGNKFGEPVVS
+414 ASDYGNKFGEPLIS

-437 NGDNVREEFVKPI
+437 NGDDIREEFVKPI
-450 MFSGGIGYMPHT
+450 MFSGGIGYMPHS
-462 MIRKNHPEK
+462 MIKKNKPSK
-471 GMLLVKV
+471 GMLLVKI

-512 QRGDAEMGNRLNRVV
+512 QRGDAEMGNRLNRAV
-527 RGCLESDINPV
+527 RGCLEADVNPI

-560 GAVVFTKEFQLGDPT
+560 GAVVFTQEFQLGDPT

-595 KTNKHILEE
+595 KENRSILEE
-604 ICNRERCPVSFV
+604 ICRRERCLVSFV
-616 GEVTGDGYMSLVEDS
+616 GEVTGDGYMSLIEDS
-631 LNEKYL
+631 YKETYL
-637 SRPVRSRPD
+637 DRADRLKPEIKS
-646 VQAKLPYDLHLEA
+646 KLPYDLHLEA

-677 KLPLSLPKDIT
+677 KLPLALPGDVT
-688 VKSALDR
+688 VEKALDR

-733 ADCAIIALSYT
+733 ADFAIIALSYHE
-744 DLVGSAT
+744 LVGSAT
-751 SIGTQNIKGLLDP
+751 SIGAQNIKGLLDP

-794 NWMWAG
+794 NWMWPG
-800 KTGAEGAALV
+800 KTGAEGASLV
-810 VACDAVCAAMKAI
+810 VACDALCAAMREL
-823 GVAVD
+823 GVAID

-835 MCAHVAGEKVKS
+835 MCASVEGKPVRS

-862 TVKIEPTL
+862 TVKVEPAL
-870 LKEGAALIHVPVTDK
+870 LVEGAALIHVPATPGK

-891 ALAQCYKQLGDNPPD
+891 ALAQCYKQLGNNPPD
-906 LDDPAVLRSLF
+906 LDNPKVLKSLF
-917 KITQKLLKEK
+917 KVTQKLLKEK
-927 KLLSGHDISEGGFI
+927 KLLSGHDISEGGFV

-951 LRGLTLDLKA
+951 VRGLELDLRVEN

-972 ELGIVLEV
+972 ELGIIIEV
-980 DQKDVT
+980 AQSDLD
-986 YVLDQYKKG
+986 YVLNEYNKQSVK
-995 GVNAKVIGAV
+995 AKLVGRS
-1005 GKYGMNSQV
+1005 GKYGMESQV
-1014 VVKVNGENVLDTTLI
+1014 VVKVNGELVFNTKLINVFKT
-1029 DVYRM
+1029 

-1047 NSDCVRQEWQGLEK
+1047 NSDCIRQEWDGLSN
-1061 RKGVTYNVTFD
+1061 RKGATYSVTFD

-1087 LREEGT
+1087 LREEGI
-1093 NGDREMIASLLM
+1093 NGDREMIASLMM

-1111 DVTMSDLQRKKITLD
+1111 DVTMSDLQAKKITLD

-1143 GSAKGWAAGILFSEG
+1143 GSAKGWAAGILFSES
-1158 LSSQFTHFKNRTDTF
+1158 LSSQFASFKSRSDTF
-1173 SLGVCNGCQLMGL
+1173 SLGVCNGCQLMAL
-1186 LGWFDPE
+1186 LGWVDAE
-1193 PKQSDRKQ
+1193 DTRQ
-1201 VFLDHNASERFEC
+1201 VLKTQIFLDHNLSERFEC
-1214 RWSAVKITEDTT
+1214 CWSAVKINERTT
-1226 KEDVWF
+1226 GEDVWF

-1254 EPHLLSA
+1254 EPHVLSK
-1261 LHKNR
+1261 LRTNG

-1272 VDDNGAPTEVY
+1272 VDDDGAPTEIY

-1303 HVAMMP
+1303 HIAMMP
-1309 HPERCVLRWQAAA
+1309 HPERCVLRWQCAA
-1322 PPAAPPRASDPAS
+1322 PAPLPPLSVTPASHAAP
-1335 NASPWIRL
+1335 WMRL
-1343 FQNAYTWASQQ
+1343 FQNAYVWASNQ

>member
-1 MNSSLRDFDYTRTCI
+1 
-16 NVTMCI
+16 MCI
-22 IRFFSS
+22 IRYFAS
-28 EAFSA
+28 EAFSV

-43 KLVDSDVTQLSTE
+43 QQVDIDVDELSTE
-56 LCYHVELAE
+56 LCYHVELSE

-73 QIKVLQWLLS
+73 QIKVLKWLLA
-83 SPMQPHALKNET
+83 SPLQPNALRNET
-95 VYKNVEQNQ
+95 NYKCVQACQ
-104 LIIEIGPRFN
+104 VVIEIGPRFN

-125 ICESVGLNDIVRLEV
+125 ICESVGLRDVVRLEV
-140 STRYLITFQKAK
+140 STRYLISFKNAKAVPIALYEK
-152 DVTKKQFEELASS
+152 LAAP

-173 IYTKENLPRKSFNEG
+173 IYTKENLPRHSFNEG

-200 LQKEGRPAM
+200 LQKEGKSAM
-209 EKVNQKLGLAF
+209 ENVNQKLGLAF
-220 DSWDMDLYMDLFVN
+220 DTWDMDFYMDLFVN

-260 FKGKLILDGKEID
+260 FKGNIILDGKEID
-273 ESLIDMVASTQNNSN
+273 ESLIDMVASTQKTSN
-288 DNNVIKFGDNSS
+288 KNNVIKFGDNSS
-300 AIKGFKHTKLRPK
+300 AIKGFMHMKLRPT
-313 DVKAPSEVVQEVTES
+313 DVKSPSVVLKESTES

-381 HIPGYDLP
+381 HIPGYELP
-389 WEEKNWEYPSNFA
+389 WEEKGWEYPNNFA

-450 MFSGGIGYMPHT
+450 MFSGGIGYMPHS
-462 MIRKNHPEK
+462 MIKKNNPNK
-471 GMLLVKV
+471 GMLLVKI

-502 RDHALDFGAV
+502 RDALDFGAV

-527 RGCLESDINPV
+527 RGCLEADTNPI

-551 VLKELVEPE
+551 VLKELVEPN

-590 ALLCS
+590 ALLCT
-595 KTNKHILEE
+595 KEYRNVLEE
-604 ICNRERCPVSFV
+604 ICRRERCPVSFV
-616 GEVTGDGYMSLVEDS
+616 GEVTGDGYMSLIEDS
-631 LNEKYL
+631 FTNKYL
-637 SRPVRSRPD
+637 DRNERLSPNNRS
-646 VQAKLPYDLHLEA
+646 KLPYDLHLEA

-666 KTFDLKQDKRT
+666 KTFDLKSEKRT
-677 KLPLSLPKDIT
+677 KLPLSLPQDIT
-688 VKSALDR
+688 VESALDR
-695 VLRLVNVASKRYLT
+695 VLRLINVGSKRYLT
-709 NKVDRCVTGLVA
+709 NKVDRCVSGLIA

-733 ADCAIIALSYT
+733 ADCAIIALSHFDT
-744 DLVGSAT
+744 VGSAT

-794 NWMWAG
+794 NWMWGG
-800 KTGAEGAALV
+800 KTGVDGGSLV
-810 VACDAVCAAMKAI
+810 VACQAVCEAMSQL

-835 MCAHVAGEKVKS
+835 MAAYVAGQRVKS

-862 TVKIEPTL
+862 TVKIEPVL
-870 LKEGAALIHVPVTDK
+870 REEGAALVYVPASPGK

-906 LDDPAVLRSLF
+906 LDDPAILKSLF
-917 KITQKLLKEK
+917 KITQKLMKEN

-941 TTVLEMGIGG
+941 TTLIEMGIGG
-951 LRGLTLDLKA
+951 LRGFSVDFQVNN
-961 NVSAIEALFNE
+961 NVSVIEALFNE

-980 DQKDVT
+980 SKNNLSYVLNEFTQKDVKA
-986 YVLDQYKKG
+986 VH
-995 GVNAKVIGAV
+995 IGNTE
-1005 GKYGMNSQV
+1005 KYGMDSPVIIN
-1014 VVKVNGENVLDTTLI
+1014 VNGKKVLDTVLI

-1039 YQLECLQA
+1039 YRLECLQA
-1047 NSDCVRQEWQGLEK
+1047 NSDCVEQEWTGLGK

-1072 PSAAV
+1072 PSV
-1077 VKTKSIRVAV
+1077 SLIRTKSIRVAV

-1093 NGDREMIASLLM
+1093 NGDREMIASLMM
-1105 ANFEVF
+1105 ANFDVF
-1111 DVTMSDLQRKKITLD
+1111 DVTMSDLQNRKITLD

-1143 GSAKGWAAGILFSEG
+1143 GSAKGWAAGILFSES
-1158 LSSQFTHFKNRTDTF
+1158 LSSQFTHFKDRRDTF
-1173 SLGVCNGCQLMGL
+1173 SLGVCNGCQLMAL
-1186 LGWFDPE
+1186 LGWIDPDTTS
-1193 PKQSDRKQ
+1193 KGADKSQ
-1201 VFLDHNASERFEC
+1201 VFLDHNNSERFEC
-1214 RWSAVKITEDTT
+1214 RWSAVRITED
-1226 KEDVWF
+1226 KSKDDVWF
-1232 RGMGGSVLGVWVAHG
+1232 RGMGGSVVGVWVAHG
-1247 EGRFTVS
+1247 EGRFVAAEQKLFNKLKT
-1254 EPHLLSA
+1254 
-1261 LHKNR
+1261 NG

-1272 VDDNGAPTEVY
+1272 VDDDGIPTEAY

-1289 SPDGLAGVRSRDGR
+1289 SPDGLAGVRSIDGR

-1309 HPERCVLRWQAAA
+1309 HPERCVVSWQCPA
-1322 PPAAPPRASDPAS
+1322 PPPLARTSSDPTS
-1335 NASPWIRL
+1335 LASPWLRL
-1343 FQNAYTWASQQ
+1343 FQNAYQWASRH

>member
-1 MNSSLRDFDYTRTCI
+1 MVIL
-16 NVTMCI
+16 
-22 IRFFSS
+22 RFFSS
-28 EAFSA
+28 EAFSG
-33 HKTKEILQKL
+33 HRTKEILEKL
-43 KLVDSDVTQLSTE
+43 KIVDSDIVQLSTE
-56 LCYHVELAE
+56 LCYHVELNA
-65 GCDYLNIN
+65 GCDLNIN
-73 QIKVLQWLLS
+73 QIKILKWLLS
-83 SPMQPHALKNET
+83 SPLQPQALNYESI
-95 VYKNVEQNQ
+95 YKKVQGNQ
-104 LIIEIGPRFN
+104 IVIEIGPRFN

-125 ICESVGLNDIVRLEV
+125 ICESVGLQDVIRLEV
-140 STRYLITFQKAK
+140 STRYLITFSK
-152 DVTKKQFEELASS
+152 TKNITEKMLESLAAP

-173 IYTKENLPRKSFNEG
+173 IYTKENLPRSSFNEG

-209 EKVNQKLGLAF
+209 ERVNQKLGLAF
-220 DSWDMDLYMDLFVN
+220 DSWDMDFYTDLFVN

-260 FKGKLILDGKEID
+260 FKGKILLDGKEIE
-273 ESLIDMVASTQNNSN
+273 ESLIDMVASTQKSSNN
-288 DNNVIKFGDNSS
+288 NNVIKFGDNSS
-300 AIKGFKHTKLRPK
+300 AIKGFKHMKLRPTNVRYPSQV
-313 DVKAPSEVVQEVTES
+313 VKEETES

-381 HIPGYDLP
+381 HIPGYELP
-389 WEEKNWEYPSNFA
+389 WEENWEYPSNFA

-414 ASDYGNKFGEPVVS
+414 ASDYGNKFGEPVIS

-450 MFSGGIGYMPHT
+450 MFSGGIGYMPHN
-462 MIRKNHPEK
+462 MIKKNKPEK
-471 GMLLVKV
+471 GMFLVKV

-502 RDHALDFGAV
+502 RDHLDFGAV

-527 RGCLESDINPV
+527 RGCLEADINPV

-595 KTNKHILEE
+595 KENRATLED
-604 ICNRERCPVSFV
+604 ICRRERCPVSFV
-616 GEVTGDGYMSLVEDS
+616 GEVTGDGYMTLVEDS
-631 LNEKYL
+631 YTNKYL
-637 SRPVRSRPD
+637 DRNERLKPD
-646 VQAKLPYDLHLEA
+646 TKSKLPYDLHLEA

-666 KTFDLKQDKRT
+666 KTFDLVTEKRT
-677 KLPLSLPKDIT
+677 KLPLTLPQNVT
-688 VKSALDR
+688 VHDALDR

-733 ADCAIIALSYT
+733 ADCAIIALSYY

-764 AAGARLSL
+764 AAGARMSL
-772 GEALTNLVFA
+772 GEAITNLVFA

-800 KTGAEGAALV
+800 KTGVEGGALV
-810 VACDAVCAAMKAI
+810 VACRAVCDAMSTL

-835 MCAHVAGEKVKS
+835 MCAHVAGKKVKS

-862 TVKIEPTL
+862 TIKIEPALTQ
-870 LKEGAALIHVPVTDK
+870 EGSALVYVPVSPGK

-891 ALAQCYKQLGDNPPD
+891 ALAQCFKQLGDTPAD
-906 LDDPAVLRSLF
+906 LDNPAILKSLF
-917 KITQKLLKEK
+917 KVTQKLLKEGA
-927 KLLSGHDISEGGFI
+927 LLSGHDISEGGFI
-941 TTVLEMGIGG
+941 TTVIEMAIAGI
-951 LRGLTLDLKA
+951 RGINLDFQVEQ
-961 NVSAIEALFNE
+961 NVSPIQALFNE
-972 ELGIVLEV
+972 ELGIILEV
-980 DQKDVT
+980 GSSNLSRVLKD
-986 YVLDQYKKG
+986 YNQG
-995 GVNAKVIGAV
+995 GVRARQIGSV
-1005 GKYGMNSQV
+1005 GKYGMNSEV
-1014 VVKVNGENVLDTTLI
+1014 TVKMNGEKVLDTKLI
-1029 DVYRM
+1029 DVFRM

-1039 YQLECLQA
+1039 YQLERLQA
-1047 NSDCVRQEWQGLEK
+1047 NSECVSQEWKGLEK
-1061 RKGVTYNVTFD
+1061 RKGVTYKVTFD
-1072 PSAAV
+1072 PTLAV
-1077 VKTKSIRVAV
+1077 MKTKSIKVAV

-1093 NGDREMIASLLM
+1093 NGDREMIASLMM
-1105 ANFEVF
+1105 ANFDVF
-1111 DVTMSDLQRKKITLD
+1111 DVTMSDLQNKRITLD

-1143 GSAKGWAAGILFSEG
+1143 GSAKGWAAGIMFSDS
-1158 LSSQFTHFKNRTDTF
+1158 LNAQFSHFKNRSDTF
-1173 SLGVCNGCQLMGL
+1173 SLGVCNGCQLMAL
-1186 LGWFDPE
+1186 LGWIDPVDA
-1193 PKQSDRKQ
+1193 KGDNKTQI
-1201 VFLDHNASERFEC
+1201 FLDHNLSERFEC
-1214 RWSAVKITEDTT
+1214 RWSAIKVNED
-1226 KEDVWF
+1226 KSNVWF
-1232 RGMGGSVLGVWVAHG
+1232 NGMKDSVLGVWVAHG
-1247 EGRFTVS
+1247 EGRFAVS
-1254 EPHLLSA
+1254 ESHLLEI
-1261 LHKNR
+1261 LQKNG
-1266 QVAMQY
+1266 QIAMQY
-1272 VDDNGAPTEVY
+1272 VDDNGSPTEVY

-1289 SPDGLAGVRSRDGR
+1289 SSLGIAGVRSQDGR
-1303 HVAMMP
+1303 HIAMMP
-1309 HPERCVLRWQAAA
+1309 HPERCVLRWQCAV
-1322 PPAAPPRASDPAS
+1322 PPAVPSTISDS
-1335 NASPWIRL
+1335 NSQASPWLRL
-1343 FQNAYTWASQQ
+1343 FQNAYSWASKH

>member
-1 MNSSLRDFDYTRTCI
+1 
-16 NVTMCI
+16 MCI
-22 IRFFSS
+22 LRFFSS

-33 HKTKEILQKL
+33 HKTKEILEKL
-43 KLVDSDVTQLSTE
+43 KLVDSDVAELSTE
-56 LCYHVELAE
+56 LCYHVELCE

-73 QIKVLQWLLS
+73 QIKVLKWLLS
-83 SPMQPHALKNET
+83 SPLQPQALKNET
-95 VYKNVEQNQ
+95 VYKNVRENQ
-104 LIIEIGPRFN
+104 TIIEIGPRFN

-125 ICESVGLNDIVRLEV
+125 ICESVGLRDVTRLEV
-140 STRYLITFQKAK
+140 STRYLITFNKPK
-152 DVTKKQFEELASS
+152 NVSEKLFESLAAP

-173 IYTKENLPRKSFNEG
+173 IYTKDNLPRTSFNEG
-188 LPKDLEPWFVVP
+188 LPKDLEPWYVVP

-209 EKVNQKLGLAF
+209 EKVNTKLGLAF
-220 DSWDMDLYMDLFVN
+220 DSWDMDFYMDLFVN

-260 FKGKLILDGKEID
+260 FKGKLLLDGEEID
-273 ESLIDMVASTQNNSN
+273 ESLIDMVASTQATSN

-300 AIKGFKHTKLRPK
+300 AIKGFKHTKLRPTN
-313 DVKAPSEVVQEVTES
+313 VRVPSQVVEEQTES

-381 HIPGYDLP
+381 HVPGYEMP
-389 WEEKNWEYPSNFA
+389 WEEKDWEYPSNFA

-414 ASDYGNKFGEPVVS
+414 ASDYGNKFGEPLIT

-450 MFSGGIGYMPHT
+450 MFSGGIGYMPHD
-462 MIRKNHPEK
+462 MIKKNNPEK
-471 GMLLVKV
+471 GMMLVKV

-527 RGCLESDINPV
+527 RGCLEADINPV

-551 VLKELVEPE
+551 VLKELVEPK
-560 GAVVFTKEFQLGDPT
+560 GAVVYTKEFQLGDPT

-595 KTNKHILEE
+595 KENRATLED
-604 ICNRERCPVSFV
+604 ICRRERCPVSFV

-631 LNEKYL
+631 YSEKYL
-637 SRPVRSRPD
+637 DRNERLRVENKS
-646 VQAKLPYDLHLEA
+646 KLPYDLHLEA

-666 KTFDLKQDKRT
+666 KTFDLATEKRT
-677 KLPLSLPKDIT
+677 KLPLSLPENIT
-688 VKSALDR
+688 VHAALDR

-733 ADCAIIALSYT
+733 ADCAIIALSYY

-764 AAGARLSL
+764 AAGARMSL

-782 GISEL
+782 GISSL

-800 KTGAEGAALV
+800 KTGVEGGALV
-810 VACDAVCAAMKAI
+810 VACRAVCRAMAKL

-862 TVKIEPTL
+862 RVKIEPAL
-870 LKEGAALIHVPVTDK
+870 VEEGSALVYVPVSSGK

-906 LDDPAVLRSLF
+906 LDDPAVLKSMF
-917 KITQKLLKEK
+917 KVTQKLLKEG
-927 KLLSGHDISEGGFI
+927 KLLSGHDVSEGGFV
-941 TTVLEMGIGG
+941 TTALEMGIGG
-951 LRGLTLDLKA
+951 IRGLNIDLQVES
-961 NVSAIEALFNE
+961 NVSAIQALFNE
-972 ELGIVLEV
+972 ELGIIVEV
-980 DQKDVT
+980 SRDNLSS
-986 YVLDQYKKG
+986 VLDEYKNN
-995 GVNAKVIGAV
+995 GVNAKQVGTT
-1005 GKYGMNSQV
+1005 GKYGMNAEV
-1014 VVKVNGENVLDTTLI
+1014 TIKVNGEKVLNTKLV
-1029 DVYRM
+1029 DVFRM

-1039 YQLECLQA
+1039 YRLECLQA
-1047 NSDCVRQEWQGLEK
+1047 NSGCVTQEWKGLEK

-1072 PSAAV
+1072 PSTAMI
-1077 VKTKSIRVAV
+1077 KTKSIKVAV

-1093 NGDREMIASLLM
+1093 NGDREMIASLMM
-1105 ANFEVF
+1105 ANFDVF
-1111 DVTMSDLQRKKITLD
+1111 DVTMSDLQSKKITLD

-1143 GSAKGWAAGILFSEG
+1143 GSAKGWAAGILFSDS
-1158 LSSQFTHFKNRTDTF
+1158 LSSQFAHFKNRTDTF

-1186 LGWFDPE
+1186 LGWIDPE
-1193 PKQSDRKQ
+1193 TTTRGGNKTQI
-1201 VFLDHNASERFEC
+1201 FLDHNSSERFEC
-1214 RWSAVKITEDTT
+1214 RWSAVKISET
-1226 KEDVWF
+1226 KSDVWF

-1254 EPHLLSA
+1254 EPRLLDK
-1261 LHKNR
+1261 LQDNG

-1272 VDDNGAPTEVY
+1272 VDDDGAPTEHY

-1289 SPDGLAGVRSRDGR
+1289 SPIGIAGVRSTDGR

-1309 HPERCVLRWQAAA
+1309 HPERCVLRWQCGVTSAA
-1322 PPAAPPRASDPAS
+1322 PLGAANPDSQ
-1335 NASPWIRL
+1335 ASPWLRL
-1343 FQNAYTWASQQ
+1343 FQNAYAWSSQI

>member
-1 MNSSLRDFDYTRTCI
+1 MVLL
-16 NVTMCI
+16 
-22 IRFFSS
+22 RFFSS
-28 EAFSA
+28 EAFSI
-33 HKTKEILQKL
+33 HRTKEILQKL
-43 KLVDSDVTQLSTE
+43 NAVDSDVHRLSTE
-56 LCYHVELAE
+56 VCYHVELSD

-73 QIKVLQWLLS
+73 QIKILKWLLS
-83 SPMQPHALKNET
+83 SPLQPYALKNET
-95 VYKNVEQNQ
+95 IYKDLEKNQ
-104 LIIEIGPRFN
+104 IVIEIGPRFN

-125 ICESVGLNDIVRLEV
+125 ICESVGLRDVIRLEV
-140 STRYLITFQKAK
+140 STRYLITFNKVKSITQTIL
-152 DVTKKQFEELASS
+152 DSLAAP
-165 LHDRMTQC
+165 LHDKMTQC
-173 IYTKENLPRKSFNEG
+173 VYTPANLPRNSFNEG

-200 LQKEGRPAM
+200 LQKEGRHAM
-209 EKVNQKLGLAF
+209 EKVNEKLGLAF
-220 DSWDMDLYMDLFVN
+220 DQWDMEFYTDLFIN

-260 FKGKLILDGKEID
+260 FKGKLLLDGEEIN
-273 ESLIDMVASTQNNSN
+273 ESLIDMVASTQKTSN

-300 AIKGFKHTKLRPK
+300 AIRGYKHKKLRPTNIRI
-313 DVKAPSEVVQEVTES
+313 PSQIVEEDTES

-389 WEEKNWEYPSNFA
+389 WEEKNWAYPGNFA

-414 ASDYGNKFGEPVVS
+414 ASDYGNKFGEPVVC

-437 NGDNVREEFVKPI
+437 NGDNLREEFVKPI
-450 MFSGGIGYMPHT
+450 MFSGGIGYMPHS
-462 MIRKNHPEK
+462 MIKKNKPEK
-471 GMLLVKV
+471 GMLLVKI

-502 RDHALDFGAV
+502 RDHLDFGAV

-527 RGCLESDINPV
+527 RGCLEADINPV

-595 KTNKHILEE
+595 KENRATLEDL
-604 ICNRERCPVSFV
+604 CRRERCPVSFV
-616 GEVTGDGYMSLVEDS
+616 GEVTGDGFMSLVEDS
-631 LNEKYL
+631 YTDKYL
-637 SRPVRSRPD
+637 NRNERLKPD
-646 VQAKLPYDLHLEA
+646 LKSKLPYDLHLDA
-659 VLGNMPR
+659 VLGNMPQ
-666 KTFDLKQDKRT
+666 KTFDLVTEKRT
-677 KLPLSLPKDIT
+677 KLPLSLPQNVT
-688 VKSALDR
+688 VHDALNR
-695 VLRLVNVASKRYLT
+695 VLRHVNVASKRYLT

-733 ADCAIIALSYT
+733 ADCAIIALSYY

-764 AAGARLSL
+764 AAGARMSL
-772 GEALTNLVFA
+772 GEAITNLVFA

-800 KTGAEGAALV
+800 KTGVEGGSLV
-810 VACDAVCAAMKAI
+810 VACRAVCDAMSQI

-835 MCAHVAGEKVKS
+835 MCAQVAGEKVKS

-862 TVKIEPTL
+862 RVKIEP
-870 LKEGAALIHVPVTDK
+870 ALRQERSALVYVSVNPGK

-891 ALAQCYKQLGDNPPD
+891 ALAQCYKQLGDTPAD
-906 LDDPAVLRSLF
+906 LDNPAILKSMF
-917 KITQKLLKEK
+917 KVTQKLLKDG
-927 KLLSGHDISEGGFI
+927 KLLSGHDVSEGGFI
-941 TTVLEMGIGG
+941 TTVLEMAIAGI
-951 LRGLTLDLKA
+951 RGINLSYKVEQ
-961 NVSAIEALFNE
+961 NVTPIEALFNE

-980 DQKDVT
+980 SSSNLS
-986 YVLDQYKKG
+986 YVLSEYNKN
-995 GVNAKVIGAV
+995 GVNAKQIGFT
-1005 GKYGMNSQV
+1005 GQYGMNAQV
-1014 VVKVNGENVLDTTLI
+1014 VISVNNEKVLDTTLI
-1029 DVYRM
+1029 DVFRM

-1039 YQLECLQA
+1039 YRLECLQA
-1047 NSDCVRQEWQGLEK
+1047 NTECVSQEWKGLEK
-1061 RKGVTYNVTFD
+1061 RKGVTYAVTFD
-1072 PSAAV
+1072 PTLAV
-1077 VKTKSIRVAV
+1077 VKTKPIRVAV

-1093 NGDREMIASLLM
+1093 NGDREMIASLMM
-1105 ANFEVF
+1105 ANFDVY
-1111 DVTMSDLQRKKITLD
+1111 DVTMSDLQNKKITLD

-1143 GSAKGWAAGILFSEG
+1143 GSAKGWAAGILFSDS
-1158 LSSQFTHFKNRTDTF
+1158 LSSQFTHFKNRSDTF
-1173 SLGVCNGCQLMGL
+1173 SLGVCNGCQLMAL
-1186 LGWFDPE
+1186 LGWIDPE
-1193 PKQSDRKQ
+1193 EKGADKTQI
-1201 VFLDHNASERFEC
+1201 FLDHNTSERFEC
-1214 RWSAVKITEDTT
+1214 RWSAVKITAD
-1226 KEDVWF
+1226 KSDVWF
-1232 RGMGGSVLGVWVAHG
+1232 QDMNGSILGVWVAHG

-1254 EPHLLSA
+1254 DSHLLNK
-1261 LHKNR
+1261 LEKNG
-1266 QVAMQY
+1266 QIAVQY
-1272 VDDNGAPTEVY
+1272 VNDDGKPTEIY

-1289 SPDGLAGVRSRDGR
+1289 SPLGIAGVRSRDGR
-1303 HVAMMP
+1303 HIAMMP
-1309 HPERCVLRWQAAA
+1309 HPERCVLRWQCAV
-1322 PPAAPPRASDPAS
+1322 PPAESSTVS
-1335 NASPWIRL
+1335 NRSSQASPWLRL
-1343 FQNAYTWASQQ
+1343 FQNAYSWASKQ

>member
-1 MNSSLRDFDYTRTCI
+1 
-16 NVTMCI
+16 MCI
-22 IRFFSS
+22 IRFFCS

-33 HKTKEILQKL
+33 HKTKEILEKL
-43 KLVDSDVTQLSTE
+43 QQVDADIVELSTE
-56 LCYHVELAE
+56 LCYHVELRE

-73 QIKVLQWLLS
+73 QIKVLKWLLS
-83 SPMQPHALKNET
+83 SPLQPQALRNET
-95 VYKNVEQNQ
+95 VYKDVKGSQT
-104 LIIEIGPRFN
+104 IIEIGPRFN

-125 ICESVGLNDIVRLEV
+125 ICESVGLHDVIRLEV
-140 STRYLITFQKAK
+140 STRYLITFGRPKNVSEKLHEA
-152 DVTKKQFEELASS
+152 LAAP

-173 IYTKENLPRKSFNEG
+173 VYTKENLPRVSFNEG

-200 LQKEGRPAM
+200 LLKEGRPAM
-209 EKVNQKLGLAF
+209 EKVNKKLGLAF
-220 DSWDMDLYMDLFVN
+220 DSWDMDFYMDMFVN

-260 FKGKLILDGKEID
+260 FKGKLVLDGKEIN
-273 ESLIDMVASTQNNSN
+273 ESLIDMVASTQKTSN

-300 AIKGFKHTKLRPK
+300 AIKGFKHSKLRPTNVR
-313 DVKAPSEVVQEVTES
+313 DPSQVVKEETES

-381 HIPGYDLP
+381 HIPGYELP
-389 WEEKNWEYPSNFA
+389 WEEKGWEYPNNFA
-402 SPLQIIIEASNG
+402 SPLQIIIDASNG
-414 ASDYGNKFGEPVVS
+414 ASDYGNKFGEPLIS

-450 MFSGGIGYMPHT
+450 MFSGGIGYMPHN
-462 MIRKNHPEK
+462 MIKKNKPEK
-471 GMLLVKV
+471 GMMLVKV

-492 SSVAVQGGDS
+492 SSVAVQGGDA

-527 RGCLESDINPV
+527 RGCLEADINPV

-560 GAVVFTKEFQLGDPT
+560 GAVVYTKEFQLGDPT

-595 KTNKHILEE
+595 KENRPVLED
-604 ICNRERCPVSFV
+604 ICRRERCPVSFV
-616 GEVTGDGYMSLVEDS
+616 GEVTGDGYMSLVEDAYT
-631 LNEKYL
+631 NKYL
-637 SRPVRSRPD
+637 NRNERLKPETQS
-646 VQAKLPYDLHLEA
+646 KMPYDLHLEA

-666 KTFDLKQDKRT
+666 KTFDLVTEKRT
-677 KLPLSLPKDIT
+677 KLPLSLPQNVT
-688 VKSALDR
+688 VHDALNR

-709 NKVDRCVTGLVA
+709 NKVDRCVTGLIA

-733 ADCAIIALSYT
+733 ADCAIIALSYY

-764 AAGARLSL
+764 AAGARMSL

-800 KTGAEGAALV
+800 KTGAEGGALV
-810 VACDAVCAAMKAI
+810 LACRAVCDAMARV

-835 MCAHVAGEKVKS
+835 MCAQVAGEKVKS

-862 TVKIEPTL
+862 TVKIEPAL
-870 LKEGAALIHVPVTDK
+870 LQEGSALVYVPVSPGK

-906 LDDPAVLRSLF
+906 LDDPAVLKAMF
-917 KITQKLLKEK
+917 KVTQKLLKEG
-927 KLLSGHDISEGGFI
+927 KLLSGHDVSEGGFV
-941 TTVLEMGIGG
+941 TTALEMGIGG
-951 LRGLTLDLKA
+951 IRGMNLDIQVEQ
-961 NVSAIEALFNE
+961 NVSDIQALFNE
-972 ELGIVLEV
+972 ELGIIVEVTRDNVL
-980 DQKDVT
+980 
-986 YVLDQYKKG
+986 YVLNEYKKN
-995 GVNAKVIGAV
+995 GVNAIQIGTS
-1005 GKYGMNSQV
+1005 GHYGMNSEV
-1014 VVKVNGENVLDTTLI
+1014 TIKVNGKKVLDTKLI

-1047 NSDCVRQEWQGLEK
+1047 NSDCVRQEWQGLGK

-1077 VKTKSIRVAV
+1077 VKTKPIRVAV

-1093 NGDREMIASLLM
+1093 NGDREMIASLMM
-1105 ANFEVF
+1105 ANFDVF
-1111 DVTMSDLQRKKITLD
+1111 DVTMSDLQNKKITLD

-1143 GSAKGWAAGILFSEG
+1143 GSAKGWAAGILFSDS
-1158 LSSQFTHFKNRTDTF
+1158 LSSQFSHFKNRNDTF
-1173 SLGVCNGCQLMGL
+1173 SLGVCNGCQLMAL
-1186 LGWFDPE
+1186 LGWVDPE
-1193 PKQSDRKQ
+1193 TTAKSANKTQ

-1214 RWSAVKITEDTT
+1214 RWSAVKITENNS
-1226 KEDVWF
+1226 DVWF

-1247 EGRFTVS
+1247 EGRFTVA
-1254 EPHLLSA
+1254 EPRLLDK
-1261 LHKNR
+1261 LQDNG

-1272 VDDNGAPTEVY
+1272 VDDSGEPTEEY

-1289 SPDGLAGVRSRDGR
+1289 SPVGIAGVRSRDGR
-1303 HVAMMP
+1303 HIAMMP
-1309 HPERCVLRWQAAA
+1309 HPERCVLRWQCSVTAAA
-1322 PPAAPPRASDPAS
+1322 PAGAANPTSQ
-1335 NASPWIRL
+1335 ASPWSRL
-1343 FQNAYTWASQQ
+1343 FQNAYSWASHQ

>member
-1 MNSSLRDFDYTRTCI
+1 
-16 NVTMCI
+16 MCI
-22 IRFFSS
+22 IRFFTC

-33 HKTKEILQKL
+33 HKTKEILDKL
-43 KLVDSDVTQLSTE
+43 RQVDNDVLNLSTE
-56 LCYHVELAE
+56 ICYHAELAE
-65 GCDYLNIN
+65 GCDFLNIN
-73 QIKVLQWLLS
+73 QIKILRWLLS
-83 SPMQPHALKNET
+83 SPLQPHSLKNES
-95 VYKNVEQNQ
+95 VYKFIDDNQ
-104 LIIEIGPRFN
+104 IIIEIGPRFN

-125 ICESVGLNDIVRLEV
+125 ICESVGLRDVIRLEV
-140 STRYLITFQKAK
+140 STRYLITFNNAK
-152 DVTKKQFEELASS
+152 TVSKSLFEELAAP

-173 IYTKENLPRKSFNEG
+173 IYTKENLPRHSFNEG
-188 LPKDLEPWFVVP
+188 LPKDLEPWYVVP
-200 LQKEGRPAM
+200 LQKEGMPAM

-220 DSWDMDLYMDLFVN
+220 DSWDMQFYMDLFVN

-260 FKGKLILDGKEID
+260 FKGKMILDGQEIN
-273 ESLIDMVASTQNNSN
+273 ESLIDMVASTQKFSN

-300 AIKGFKHTKLRPK
+300 AIKGFKHTKLRPS
-313 DVKAPSEVVQEVTES
+313 DVKVPSQVISEQTES

-381 HIPGYDLP
+381 LIPGYDLP
-389 WEEKNWEYPSNFA
+389 WEEKDWKYPNNFA

-414 ASDYGNKFGEPVVS
+414 ASDYGNKFGEPLVS
-428 GFVQSYGLK
+428 GFVQSYGLE
-437 NGDNVREEFVKPI
+437 NGDNIREEFIKPI
-450 MFSGGIGYMPHT
+450 MFSGGIGYMPHN
-462 MIRKNHPEK
+462 MIKKNKPEK

-527 RGCLESDINPV
+527 RGCLEADINPV

-590 ALLCS
+590 ALLC
-595 KTNKHILEE
+595 KKENRNILEE
-604 ICNRERCPVSFV
+604 ICRRERCPVSFV

-631 LNEKYL
+631 YNDAYIQ
-637 SRPVRSRPD
+637 RSDRQKPD
-646 VQAKLPYDLHLEA
+646 IASKMPYDLHLEA

-666 KTFDLKQDKRT
+666 KTFNLQSEKRT
-677 KLPLSLPKDIT
+677 KLPLSLPNDIT
-688 VKSALDR
+688 VEKALNR

-709 NKVDRCVTGLVA
+709 NKVDRCVTGLIA

-733 ADCAIIALSYT
+733 SDYAIIALSYNE
-744 DLVGSAT
+744 LVGSAT

-782 GISEL
+782 GISDL

-794 NWMWAG
+794 NWMWPG
-800 KTGAEGAALV
+800 KTGTQGGTLVIACKALTVAMAEL
-810 VACDAVCAAMKAI
+810 

-835 MCAHVAGEKVKS
+835 MCASVEGKTVQS
-847 PGTLVVSTYAPCPDI
+847 PGTLVISTYAPCPDI
-862 TVKIEPTL
+862 TVKIEPAL
-870 LKEGAALIHVPVTDK
+870 IKEGSVLVHVPASAGQ
-885 YRLGGS
+885 YRIGGS

-906 LDDPAVLRSLF
+906 LDNPKVLKTLF
-917 KITQKLLKEK
+917 KVTQKLLKEK

-951 LRGLTLDLKA
+951 IRGLELDLQVDSKVPLI
-961 NVSAIEALFNE
+961 NALFNE

-980 DQKDVT
+980 DQNDVQ
-986 YVLDQYKKG
+986 YVLNEYNKS
-995 GVNAKVIGAV
+995 GVSAKAIGKA
-1005 GKYGMNSQV
+1005 GKYGMQSEV
-1014 VVKVNGENVLDTTLI
+1014 IVKVNGQKVLDSKLI
-1029 DVYRM
+1029 NVFRM

-1047 NSDCVRQEWQGLEK
+1047 NSECIKQEWDGLEN
-1061 RKGVTYNVTFD
+1061 RKGVTYSVSFD
-1072 PSAAV
+1072 PSAAI
-1077 VKTKSIRVAV
+1077 VKTKSVKVAV

-1093 NGDREMIASLLM
+1093 NGDREMIASLMM

-1111 DVTMSDLQRKKITLD
+1111 DVTMSDLQSKKITLD

-1143 GSAKGWAAGILFSEG
+1143 GSAKGWAAGILFSEA
-1158 LSSQFTHFKNRTDTF
+1158 LYNQFSHFKNRKDTF
-1173 SLGVCNGCQLMGL
+1173 SLGVCNGCQLMAL
-1186 LGWFDPE
+1186 LGWIDPE
-1193 PKQSDRKQ
+1193 QNNTAVRKTQ
-1201 VFLDHNASERFEC
+1201 IFLDHNLSERFEC

-1226 KEDVWF
+1226 KQDVWF
-1232 RGMGGSVLGVWVAHG
+1232 KGMGGSVLGVWVAHG
-1247 EGRFTVS
+1247 EGRFT
-1254 EPHLLSA
+1254 LSNSVLDQ

-1272 VDDNGAPTEVY
+1272 VDDEGTPTEVY

-1289 SPDGLAGVRSRDGR
+1289 SPIGIAGVKSPDGR

-1309 HPERCVLRWQAAA
+1309 HPERCVLRWQCPA
-1322 PPAAPPRASDPAS
+1322 PQARGATTSNPAN
-1335 NASPWIRL
+1335 NASPWLRL
-1343 FQNAYTWASQQ
+1343 FQNAYTWAATQN

>member
-1 MNSSLRDFDYTRTCI
+1 
-16 NVTMCI
+16 MCI
-22 IRFFSS
+22 IRFFAS

-43 KLVDSDVTQLSTE
+43 QNVDSDISGLSTE

-73 QIKVLQWLLS
+73 QIKILQWLLS
-83 SPMQPHALKNET
+83 SPLQPNALHNESI
-95 VYKNVEQNQ
+95 YKIVRDNQ
-104 LIIEIGPRFN
+104 FIIEIGPRFN

-125 ICESVGLNDIVRLEV
+125 ICESVGLRDIVRLEV
-140 STRYLITFQKAK
+140 STRYLITFNKTKNVSAK
-152 DVTKKQFEELASS
+152 LFEDLAAP
-165 LHDRMTQC
+165 LHDRMTEC
-173 IYTKENLPRKSFNEG
+173 IYTSKNLPRQSFNEG
-188 LPKDLEPWFVVP
+188 LPKDLESWFVVP
-200 LQKEGRPAM
+200 LQKEGRAAM
-209 EKVNQKLGLAF
+209 ERVNEKLGLAF
-220 DSWDMDLYMDLFVN
+220 DSWDMDFYMDLFVN

-260 FKGKLILDGKEID
+260 FKGKIILDGEEID
-273 ESLIDMVASTQNNSN
+273 QSLIDMVASTQQTSNN
-288 DNNVIKFGDNSS
+288 NNVIKFGDNSS
-300 AIKGFKHTKLRPK
+300 AIKGFKHTKIRPTN
-313 DVKAPSEVVQEVTES
+313 VRAPSQVVPEQVES

-381 HIPGYDLP
+381 YIPGYELP
-389 WEEKNWEYPSNFA
+389 WEEKGWEYPSNFA
-402 SPLQIIIEASNG
+402 SPLQIIIDASNG

-437 NGDNVREEFVKPI
+437 NADNVREEFVKPI
-450 MFSGGIGYMPHT
+450 MFSGGIGYMPHS
-462 MIRKNHPEK
+462 MIKKNKPEK

-590 ALLCS
+590 ALLCT
-595 KTNKHILEE
+595 KENRPILEE
-604 ICNRERCPVSFV
+604 ICRRERCPVSFV
-616 GEVTGDGYMSLVEDS
+616 GEVTGDGFMSLVEDS
-631 LNEKYL
+631 YTDKYL
-637 SRPVRSRPD
+637 DRANRLKPETSS
-646 VQAKLPYDLHLEA
+646 KLPYDLHLEA

-666 KTFDLKQDKRT
+666 KTFDLKREKRT
-677 KLPLSLPKDIT
+677 KLPLSLPSDVT

-733 ADCAIIALSYT
+733 ADCAIIALSYNE
-744 DLVGSAT
+744 LVGSAT

-764 AAGARLSL
+764 ASGARMSL

-794 NWMWAG
+794 NWMWGG
-800 KTGAEGAALV
+800 KTGVEGGTLV
-810 VACDAVCAAMKAI
+810 VACDALCAAMRTL

-835 MCAHVAGEKVKS
+835 MCAYVAGEKVKS

-862 TVKIEPTL
+862 TVKIEPA
-870 LKEGAALIHVPVTDK
+870 LKAEGSALVHVPVTPGK

-906 LDDPAVLRSLF
+906 LDDPAVLKSVF
-917 KITQKLLKEK
+917 KVTQKLLKEK

-951 LRGLTLDLKA
+951 VRGLNVDLQVES

-972 ELGIVLEV
+972 ELGIVVEV
-980 DQKDVT
+980 AQADLG
-986 YVLDQYKKG
+986 YVLSEYQKN
-995 GVNAKVIGAV
+995 GVKANQIGTT
-1005 GKYGMNSQV
+1005 GQYGMKSKV
-1014 VVKVNGENVLDTTLI
+1014 SVKVNGVQVLNAELI
-1029 DVYRM
+1029 DVFRM

-1047 NSDCVRQEWQGLEK
+1047 NSDCIKEEWRGLEK
-1061 RKGVTYNVTFD
+1061 RKGATYNVTFD
-1072 PSAAV
+1072 PSAALM
-1077 VKTKSIRVAV
+1077 KTKSVKVAV

-1093 NGDREMIASLLM
+1093 NGDREMIASLMM
-1105 ANFEVF
+1105 ANFDVF
-1111 DVTMSDLQRKKITLD
+1111 DVTMSDLQNKKITLD

-1143 GSAKGWAAGILFSEG
+1143 GSAKGWAAGILFSES
-1158 LSSQFTHFKNRTDTF
+1158 LTAQFAHFKNRSDTF
-1173 SLGVCNGCQLMGL
+1173 SLGVCNGCQLMAL
-1186 LGWFDPE
+1186 LGWIDPE
-1193 PKQSDRKQ
+1193 PAAPRNQGKAQI
-1201 VFLDHNASERFEC
+1201 FLDHNSSERFEC
-1214 RWSAVKITEDTT
+1214 RWSAVKINEGPKT
-1226 KEDVWF
+1226 DVWF

-1247 EGRFTVS
+1247 EGRFAVADDVV
-1254 EPHLLSA
+1254 LG
-1261 LHKNR
+1261 KVKRNG

-1272 VDDNGAPTEVY
+1272 VDDDGAPTEVY

-1289 SPDGLAGVRSRDGR
+1289 SPAGIAGVRSTDGR
-1303 HVAMMP
+1303 HIAMMP
-1309 HPERCVLRWQAAA
+1309 HPERCVLRWQCPTP
-1322 PPAAPPRASDPAS
+1322 PPAAAKPAVPTS
-1335 NASPWIRL
+1335 QASPWIKL
-1343 FQNAYTWASQQ
+1343 FQNAYVWSTNQ

>member
-1 MNSSLRDFDYTRTCI
+1 
-16 NVTMCI
+16 MCI
-22 IRFFSS
+22 IRFFSC
-28 EAFSA
+28 EAFSV

-43 KLVDSDVTQLSTE
+43 KTIDTDVSALSTE

-65 GCDYLNIN
+65 GCKYLNIN
-73 QIKVLQWLLS
+73 QIKILQWLLS
-83 SPMQPHALKNET
+83 SPLQPQALRNNT
-95 VYKNVEQNQ
+95 CYTNVRNNQ
-104 LIIEIGPRFN
+104 IIIEIGPRFN

-125 ICESVGLNDIVRLEV
+125 ICDSVGLRDVVRLEV
-140 STRYLITFQKAK
+140 SIRHLITFDKTK
-152 DVTKKQFEELASS
+152 NVNKKQFEHLAAV

-173 IYTKENLPRKSFNEG
+173 IYTSENLPKNSFNEG

-200 LQKEGRPAM
+200 LLKEGRPAM
-209 EKVNQKLGLAF
+209 ERVNQKLGLAF
-220 DSWDMDLYMDLFVN
+220 DAWDMDFYMDLFVN

-260 FKGKLILDGKEID
+260 FKGKIILDGKEID
-273 ESLIDMVASTQNNSN
+273 ESLIDMVASTQSTSNN
-288 DNNVIKFGDNSS
+288 NNVIKFGDNSS
-300 AIKGFKHTKLRPK
+300 AIKGFKHTKLRPRS
-313 DVKAPSEVVQEVTES
+313 VRAPSKVVREVTDS

-381 HIPGYDLP
+381 NIPGYDLP
-389 WEEKNWEYPSNFA
+389 WEEKTWEYPSNFA

-414 ASDYGNKFGEPVVS
+414 ASDYGNKFGEPVIT

-437 NGDNVREEFVKPI
+437 NGDNIREEFVKPI
-450 MFSGGIGYMPHT
+450 MFSGGIGYMPHS
-462 MIRKNHPEK
+462 MIKKNKPDK
-471 GMLLVKV
+471 GMLLVKI

-502 RDHALDFGAV
+502 RDAALDFGAV

-527 RGCLESDINPV
+527 RGCLEADVNPV

-595 KTNKHILEE
+595 KENRSVLEE
-604 ICNRERCPVSFV
+604 LCQRERCPVSFV
-616 GEVTGDGYMSLVEDS
+616 GEVTGDGYMSLVEGKFS
-631 LNEKYL
+631 ENYLN
-637 SRPVRSRPD
+637 RSERQKPEI
-646 VQAKLPYDLHLEA
+646 QTKLPYDLHLEA

-666 KTFDLKQDKRT
+666 KTFDLRQDKRT
-677 KLPLSLPKDIT
+677 KLPLSLPTDVT

-733 ADCAIIALSYT
+733 ADCAIIALSHT

-751 SIGTQNIKGLLDP
+751 SIGTQNVKGLLDP

-782 GISEL
+782 GISQL

-810 VACDAVCAAMKAI
+810 VACDALCGAMRTL

-835 MCAHVAGEKVKS
+835 MCAHVAGQTVKS

-862 TVKIEPTL
+862 TVKIEPA
-870 LKEGAALIHVPVTDK
+870 LKAEKSALVHVPVSAGK

-891 ALAQCYKQLGDNPPD
+891 ALAQCYKQLGNNPPD
-906 LDDPAVLRSLF
+906 LDEPEVLKSLF
-917 KITQKLLKEK
+917 KVTQKLLKEK
-927 KLLSGHDISEGGFI
+927 KLLSGHDVSEGGFI
-941 TTVLEMGIGG
+941 TTILEMGIGG
-951 LRGLTLDLKA
+951 IRGVNVDFTVEP
-961 NVSAIEALFNE
+961 NVSVIEALFNE
-972 ELGIVLEV
+972 ELGIVVEV
-980 DQKDVT
+980 APEHLQ
-986 YVLDQYKKG
+986 YVLAQYNDNGVSAKKI
-995 GVNAKVIGAV
+995 GVT
-1005 GKYGMNSQV
+1005 GKYGMNSDV
-1014 VVKVNGENVLDTTLI
+1014 SVKVNGEAVLNVKLI

-1047 NSDCVRQEWQGLEK
+1047 NSECVRQEWEGLK
-1061 RKGVTYNVTFD
+1061 NRKGVTYSVTYD
-1072 PSAAV
+1072 PTAAV
-1077 VKTKSIRVAV
+1077 IKSKSTSVAV

-1105 ANFEVF
+1105 ANFEVY
-1111 DVTMSDLQRKKITLD
+1111 DVTMSDLQNKKITLD

-1143 GSAKGWAAGILFSEG
+1143 GSAKGWAAGILFSNS
-1158 LSSQFTHFKNRTDTF
+1158 LSSQFASFKNRSDTF
-1173 SLGVCNGCQLMGL
+1173 SLGVCNGCQLMAL
-1186 LGWFDPE
+1186 LGWIDPE
-1193 PKQSDRKQ
+1193 KSNAALNRTQI
-1201 VFLDHNASERFEC
+1201 FLDHNKSERFEC
-1214 RWSAVKITEDTT
+1214 RWSAVKISEGVDD
-1226 KEDVWF
+1226 KDVWF
-1232 RGMGGSVLGVWVAHG
+1232 SGMGGSVLGVWVAHG
-1247 EGRFTVS
+1247 EGRFAVS
-1254 EPHLLSA
+1254 ETSVLA
-1261 LHKNR
+1261 KLHKN
-1266 QVAMQY
+1266 QQIAMQY
-1272 VDDNGAPTEVY
+1272 VDDDGLPTEAY

-1289 SPDGLAGVRSRDGR
+1289 SPYGIAGVRSTDGR

-1309 HPERCVLRWQAAA
+1309 HPERCVLKWQCPVAPAEAAA
-1322 PPAAPPRASDPAS
+1322 PADPAS
-1335 NASPWIRL
+1335 QASPWLRL
-1343 FQNAYTWASQQ
+1343 FQNAYMWASQH